1 MADLEK
7 NIKIG
12 VDLSDLQL
20 GVHEAINS
28 IQNFWSSVEAGSSH
42 SAQSFQLMTSAFQSQ
57 SSVIQVGIRDTQRF
71 SETFVQ
77 LRQTSQL
84 ALSTYTQDLANVQK
98 EQESANGSA
107 KRWAES
113 TKVVFGLLAQGAP
126 AFFGKFITETI
137 NAEKQ
142 QAQLA
147 AVLKSTGETAGWSQE
162 RLNGMAASLSKSSV
176 FSTGE
181 ITQAQTRLLDYSNV
195 VGQQFPQAMQAV
207 MDMSSRMGTSVTSS
221 AETIGQALNTPS
233 EGLKA
238 LAQQGVRFT
247 DQQKEMVA
255 QLEAT
260 GQVSAA
266 QAVVLDALQASYGG
280 AAAAARDTLG
290 GALENLKNTLTDLMI
305 GEGGNIDGLRDS
317 VNALSN
323 TLSSAETKQAF
334 EAIIALMAATTT
346 VAVRLVNTLA
356 QLAKGDIAGA
366 WMGGDKLNN
375 PETALIEY
383 ETKLKALKE
392 QLAAHSGSWFKDLYF
407 RDDIAIVN
415 TQIANLERQR
425 EIVMGMINTEQYG
438 DNAPNPAAWNPEPV
452 KIYGGVI
459 AENVE
464 WLRQFGTTA
473 QKAQLEIKDW
483 EKRLGSPLSDEMKAS
498 VLKGYESQGS
508 VASGPSQQDKA
519 IADIRARTQAEEDLI
534 KRLQQR
540 AEGAQETG
548 NADKLVGDLQ
558 AEIADATDRR
568 TKANLEGQLVEAQR
582 YQTAQQGRVELEKQ
596 IQVQDEASKSYLKYI
611 EDVKKSASA
620 VGELANKQEEANA
633 SFGKSKIAVAEK
645 AMENARS
652 EADSKSGVP
661 WKPEVIDNLEKLAS
675 EHERYVKSLKE
686 GAYLEAN
693 SKYAEQLKTAQEEY
707 QLQQYSMSLL
717 GVEESQRQK
726 LLAVRKA
733 ELQLAREIEQIK
745 KNSYDSNGEQNAINE
760 ADLISQAR
768 IAAETKLQTELA
780 RIQDQ
785 YVTQQASKYGDV
797 VRQGFADFLN
807 NGAQGLKNLGKSLKT
822 TVLTSISDALYKAF
836 AQKFVM
842 NIGANITGMIN
853 SGVGWLAGL
862 FGGGAGSGASGGGL
876 TNLLSAGSSGYNLY
890 TGEGLLGQGSRYVAN
905 MVGLGGS
912 APWSAAGIQASGAV
926 TTPVAGGVGAA
937 APGSTAMGTWGTVGT
952 MAAVVMAAAY
962 LGGMFKEEK
971 QVGSGLM
978 GELGGDMYGY
988 QLMRESGSLFGGP
1001 KYRYLAAEKEIEKA
1015 NAQIET
1021 LQGQIAANPDAKE
1034 NGYRERQLQ
1043 QLYSRVEMLKENY
1056 GTAIEGS
1063 KGPIK
1068 VLQDAFKDMRED
1080 TAKKADTLG
1089 LNGDAI
1095 RAMKVALG
1103 LDEIHPDTGGKGL
1116 QLTGLSQEEASAKI
1130 QQALAQA
1137 NEELARSVL
1146 GSWQEQTSEVTR
1158 MVWDNVQVAG
1168 DGDTEQWARVGRQ
1181 VTETVTEQIF
1191 VMSEYVRT
1199 GETAVDALTRM
1210 SSSLVGVNQ
1219 IFELF
1224 GSTLLEGSLSAGD
1237 WASKLV
1243 DAVGSMDALTQ
1254 AASTYYDLY
1263 YSDDEKRS
1271 RATKVANDGMEER
1284 ELDLRVGDV
1293 DAKKKYRALVDK
1305 AIADKDEELLAW
1317 LLQFAD
1323 DFANGVDAVTASLED
1338 GTNALV
1344 AKLQEI
1350 QQIREE
1356 TLSTLGL
1363 SMDGLVDGFIN
1374 EINEGRGAQAGEWL
1388 ADTIAV
1394 GFEQAIY
1401 GQAINTIMSSII
1413 DGVITPVVTAAM
1425 TGSAVS
1431 GLVSGAAID
1440 SMMANARA
1448 AAAALKALLSD
1459 EAFKSM
1465 MDDTIA
1471 LIRDIG
1477 NDVGGVIPKMSTYRP
1492 AVQQVT
1498 KAYESSTS
1506 AAEAAAKA
1514 AEKLRDEW
1522 SKLIDTMSN
1531 EMKRLRGE
1539 LLGATEDK
1547 GAAYYESMF
1556 AIKTAQA
1563 RSGDQDAAAEL
1574 PSIIQALE
1582 ELAKASAMSQADV
1595 LLKQSAWLASLAD
1608 TRNFLAN
1615 KYGVDIGDVKTAE
1628 VGAATAGRVVQA
1640 SGNTALLSALQ
1651 ASSDNPVL
1659 VAEVRALRLALDN
1672 HDANRKAEATVVVPA
1687 VQQLNKTLRMWDA
1700 DGMPATRTQEEN
1712 A

>member
-28 IQNFWSSVEAGSSH
+28 IQGFWSSVEAGSRN
-42 SAQSFQLMTSAFQSQ
+42 SAQSFEMMTSAFQSQ

-77 LRQTSQL
+77 VQQTSQV
-84 ALSTYTQDLANVQK
+84 ALTSYTRDLATVQK
-98 EQESANGSA
+98 EQENANGAA
-107 KRWAES
+107 KRWVES

-142 QAQLA
+142 QAQLSA
-147 AVLKSTGETAGWSQE
+147 MLKSTGEAAGWSQE

-176 FSTGE
+176 FSSGE
-181 ITQAQTRLLDYSNV
+181 ITQAQTQLLTYSNV

-207 MDMSSRMGTSVTSS
+207 VDMSSRMGTSVTSS
-221 AETIGQALNTPS
+221 AETIGQALNSPS

-238 LAQQGVRFT
+238 LADKGVQFT

-260 GQVSAA
+260 GQVGAA
-266 QAVVLDALQASYGG
+266 QAVILDALQTSYGG
-280 AAAAARDTLG
+280 AAVAARDTLG
-290 GALENLKNTLTDLMI
+290 GALEALQNSFATAMT
-305 GEGGNIDGLRDS
+305 GDS
-317 VNALSN
+317 GSLQGMRESIESLNE
-323 TLSSAETKQAF
+323 TLSSEATRAGFQTVIGAIAEVVELAVKG
-334 EAIIALMAATTT
+334 ISALG
-346 VAVRLVNTLA
+346 
-356 QLAKGDIAGA
+356 QLANAASLSRK
-366 WMGGDKLNN
+366 
-375 PETALIEY
+375 ETSHKTASTNLEWNKKKY
-383 ETKLKALKE
+383 EEA
-392 QLAAHSGSWFKDLYF
+392 KDLAEAEPGNK
-407 RDDIAIVN
+407 RW
-415 TQIANLERQR
+415 R
-425 EIVMGMINTEQYG
+425 EE
-438 DNAPNPAAWNPEPV
+438 
-452 KIYGGVI
+452 
-459 AENVE
+459 
-464 WLRQFGTTA
+464 A
-473 QKAQLEIKDW
+473 QKYYDAMRADLANMQRITASMQPPTVELPSVNVQTPKLMPRQVPSAGNPSANNVRRESGGSDQDSAISGI
-483 EKRLGSPLSDEMKAS
+483 RLR
-498 VLKGYESQGS
+498 
-508 VASGPSQQDKA
+508 
-519 IADIRARTQAEEDLI
+519 IAAEEDLI
-534 KRLQQR
+534 DRLKER
-540 AEGAQETG
+540 GT
-548 NADKLVGDLQ
+548 
-558 AEIADATDRR
+558 ATDSRTESDRLVKKLETEISEATDQR
-568 TKANLEGQLVEAQR
+568 TKANLQGQLVEAQR
-582 YQTAQQGRVELEKQ
+582 YQTTQQGRIELEKQ
-596 IQVQDEASKSYLKYI
+596 IQAQEEARKSYLKYI
-611 EDVKKSASA
+611 DDLKKSASA
-620 VGELANKQEEANA
+620 IGDMADKQEAANA
-633 SFGKSKIAVAEK
+633 NFGKSKIAIAEM
-645 AMENARS
+645 AMEKARS
-652 EADSKSGVP
+652 EANNASGVP
-661 WKPEVIDNLEKLAS
+661 WRPEVSEGLAKIA
-675 EHERYVKSLKE
+675 EQHERYVQSLKE
-686 GAYLEAN
+686 GAYIEAS
-693 SKYAEQLKTAQEEY
+693 SKYAEQLKAAKEEY
-707 QLQQYSMSLL
+707 ELQQYSMSLL
-717 GVEESQRQK
+717 GVEETQRQK

-745 KNSYDSNGEQNAINE
+745 KSSYDSNSEKNATKE
-760 ADLISQAR
+760 ADLIAQAR
-768 IAAETKLQTELA
+768 LTAETKLQTELA

-842 NIGANITGMIN
+842 NIGANITGMIT
-853 SGVGWLAGL
+853 SGVGWLSGL
-862 FGGGAGSGASGGGL
+862 FGGSSGLGGSGDGAMSLLSGGL
-876 TNLLSAGSSGYNLY
+876 NAYSLY
-890 TGEGLLGQGSRYVAN
+890 TGEGLLGQTSRYVGSMLGWGSTSTFSAHTINSAN
-905 MVGLGGS
+905 AIGMAGGDPLGFLATSSEAAGAGGS
-912 APWSAAGIQASGAV
+912 
-926 TTPVAGGVGAA
+926 GVGSWFS
-937 APGSTAMGTWGTVGT
+937 GGGW
-952 MAAVVMAAAY
+952 VMSIPIIAAY

-1001 KYRYLAAEKEIEKA
+1001 KYRYLAAEKEIENA

-1021 LQGQIAANPDAKE
+1021 LQGQIAANPEAKE

-1043 QLYSRVEMLKENY
+1043 QLYSRVEMLQENY

-1146 GSWQEQTSEVTR
+1146 GSWQEQTREVTR

-1168 DGDTEQWARVGRQ
+1168 DSDTEQWARVGRQ

-1199 GETAVDALTRM
+1199 GEKAVDALTRM

-1271 RATKVANDGMEER
+1271 RASKVANDGMEER
-1284 ELDLRVGDV
+1284 GLDLRVGDV

-1305 AIADKDEELLAW
+1305 AIADRDEELLAW

-1338 GTNALV
+1338 GTNALA

-1374 EINEGRGAQAGEWL
+1374 EINEGRGAEAGSWL
-1388 ADTIAV
+1388 ANQISA
-1394 GFEQAIY
+1394 GFEQAVY
-1401 GQAINTIMSSII
+1401 EQAINTILSSMI
-1413 DGVITPVVTAAM
+1413 DGMITPMLTAAL
-1425 TGSAVS
+1425 TGANVADA
-1431 GLVSGAAID
+1431 VSGAAID
-1440 SMMANARA
+1440 NMISNANAA
-1448 AAAALKALLSD
+1448 IQALNTLLTST
-1459 EAFKSM
+1459 EFVEGMEKLKVSVKS
-1465 MDDTIA
+1465 
-1471 LIRDIG
+1471 LGNSIG
-1477 NDVGGVIPKMSTYRP
+1477 VSVPKMRSYQGGVSNLG
-1492 AVQQVT
+1492 
-1498 KAYESSTS
+1498 SSYDS
-1506 AAEAAAKA
+1506 SAKA
-1514 AEKLRDEW
+1514 ANSAADAAKKLADQW
-1522 SKLIDTMSN
+1522 SKTIDAMAN
-1531 EMKRLRGE
+1531 EMKRLRGQ
-1539 LLGATEDK
+1539 LLGSGPDQ
-1547 GAAYYESMF
+1547 GAAYYESLF

-1563 RSGDQDAAAEL
+1563 RSGNQDAADEL

-1582 ELAKASAMSQADV
+1582 ALAKASATSQADV

-1608 TRNFLAN
+1608 TRNFLAH

-1651 ASSDNPVL
+1651 ASTDNPVL
-1659 VAEVRALRLALDN
+1659 VAEVRALRLSLDN

-1700 DGMPATRTQEEN
+1700 DGMPATRKQEQN

>member
-28 IQNFWSSVEAGSSH
+28 IQGFWSSVEAGSRN
-42 SAQSFQLMTSAFQSQ
+42 SAQSFEMMTSAFQSQ
-57 SSVIQVGIRDTQRF
+57 SSVIQVGIRDTERF

-77 LRQTSQL
+77 VQQTSQV
-84 ALSTYTQDLANVQK
+84 ALTSYTRDLATVQK
-98 EQESANGSA
+98 EQENANGAA

-142 QAQLA
+142 HAQLSA
-147 AVLKSTGETAGWSQE
+147 MLKSTAEAAGWSQE

-176 FSTGE
+176 FSSGE
-181 ITQAQTRLLDYSNV
+181 ITQAQTQLLTYSNV

-207 MDMSSRMGTSVTSS
+207 VDMSSRMGTSVTSS
-221 AETIGQALNTPS
+221 AETIGQALNSPS

-238 LAQQGVRFT
+238 LADKGVQFT

-260 GQVSAA
+260 GQVGAA
-266 QAVVLDALQASYGG
+266 QAVILDALQTSYGG
-280 AAAAARDTLG
+280 AAVAARDTLG
-290 GALENLKNTLTDLMI
+290 GALEALQNSFATAMT
-305 GEGGNIDGLRDS
+305 GDS
-317 VNALSN
+317 GSLQGMRESIESLNE
-323 TLSSAETKQAF
+323 TLSSEATRAGFQTVIGAIAEVVELAVKG
-334 EAIIALMAATTT
+334 ISALG
-346 VAVRLVNTLA
+346 
-356 QLAKGDIAGA
+356 QLANAASLSRK
-366 WMGGDKLNN
+366 
-375 PETALIEY
+375 ETSHKTASTNLEWNKKKY
-383 ETKLKALKE
+383 EEA
-392 QLAAHSGSWFKDLYF
+392 KDLAEAEPGNK
-407 RDDIAIVN
+407 RW
-415 TQIANLERQR
+415 R
-425 EIVMGMINTEQYG
+425 EE
-438 DNAPNPAAWNPEPV
+438 
-452 KIYGGVI
+452 
-459 AENVE
+459 
-464 WLRQFGTTA
+464 A
-473 QKAQLEIKDW
+473 QKYYDAMRADLANMQRITASMQPPTVELPSVNVQTPKLMPRQVPSAGNPSANNVRRESGGSDQDSAISGI
-483 EKRLGSPLSDEMKAS
+483 RLR
-498 VLKGYESQGS
+498 
-508 VASGPSQQDKA
+508 
-519 IADIRARTQAEEDLI
+519 IAAEEDLI
-534 KRLQQR
+534 DRLKER
-540 AEGAQETG
+540 GT
-548 NADKLVGDLQ
+548 
-558 AEIADATDRR
+558 ATDSRTESDRLIKKLETEISEATDQR
-568 TKANLEGQLVEAQR
+568 TKANLQGQLVEAQR
-582 YQTAQQGRVELEKQ
+582 YQTTQQGRIELEKQ
-596 IQVQDEASKSYLKYI
+596 IQAQEEARKSYLKYI
-611 EDVKKSASA
+611 DDLKKSASA
-620 VGELANKQEEANA
+620 IGDMADKQEAANA
-633 SFGKSKIAVAEK
+633 NFGKSKIAIAEM
-645 AMENARS
+645 AMEKARS
-652 EADSKSGVP
+652 EANNASGVP
-661 WKPEVIDNLEKLAS
+661 WRPEVSEGLAKIA
-675 EHERYVKSLKE
+675 EQHERYVKSLKE
-686 GAYLEAN
+686 GAYIEAS
-693 SKYAEQLKTAQEEY
+693 SKYAEQLKAAKEEY
-707 QLQQYSMSLL
+707 ELQQYSMSLL

-745 KNSYDSNGEQNAINE
+745 KSSYDSNSEKNATKE
-760 ADLISQAR
+760 ADLIAQAR
-768 IAAETKLQTELA
+768 LTAETKLQTELA

-842 NIGANITGMIN
+842 NIGANITGMIT
-853 SGVGWLAGL
+853 SGVGWLSGL
-862 FGGGAGSGASGGGL
+862 FGGSSGLGGSGDGAMSLLSGGS
-876 TNLLSAGSSGYNLY
+876 NAYSLY
-890 TGEGLLGQGSRYVAN
+890 TGEGLLGQTSRYVGSMLGWGSTSTFSAHTINSAN
-905 MVGLGGS
+905 AIGMAGGDPLGFLATSSEAAGAGGS
-912 APWSAAGIQASGAV
+912 
-926 TTPVAGGVGAA
+926 GVGSWFS
-937 APGSTAMGTWGTVGT
+937 GGGW
-952 MAAVVMAAAY
+952 VMSIPIIAAY

-1021 LQGQIAANPDAKE
+1021 LQGQIAANPEAKE

-1043 QLYSRVEMLKENY
+1043 QLYSRVEMLQENY

-1146 GSWQEQTSEVTR
+1146 GSWQEQTREVTR

-1168 DGDTEQWARVGRQ
+1168 DSDTEQWARVGRQ

-1199 GETAVDALTRM
+1199 GEKAVDALTRM

-1271 RATKVANDGMEER
+1271 RASKVANDGMEER
-1284 ELDLRVGDV
+1284 GLDLRVGDV

-1305 AIADKDEELLAW
+1305 AIADRDEELLAW

-1338 GTNALV
+1338 GTNALA

-1374 EINEGRGAQAGEWL
+1374 EINEGRGAEAGSWL
-1388 ADTIAV
+1388 ANQISA
-1394 GFEQAIY
+1394 GFEQAVY
-1401 GQAINTIMSSII
+1401 EQAINTILSSMI
-1413 DGVITPVVTAAM
+1413 DGMITPMLTAAL
-1425 TGSAVS
+1425 TGANVADA
-1431 GLVSGAAID
+1431 VSGAAID
-1440 SMMANARA
+1440 NMISNANAA
-1448 AAAALKALLSD
+1448 IQALNTLLTST
-1459 EAFKSM
+1459 EFVEGMEKLKVTVKS
-1465 MDDTIA
+1465 
-1471 LIRDIG
+1471 LGNSIG
-1477 NDVGGVIPKMSTYRP
+1477 VSVPKMRSYQGGVSNLG
-1492 AVQQVT
+1492 
-1498 KAYESSTS
+1498 SSYDS
-1506 AAEAAAKA
+1506 SAKA
-1514 AEKLRDEW
+1514 ANSAADAAKKLADQW
-1522 SKLIDTMSN
+1522 SKTIDAMAN
-1531 EMKRLRGE
+1531 EMKRLRGQ
-1539 LLGATEDK
+1539 LLGSGPDQ
-1547 GAAYYESMF
+1547 GAAYYESLF

-1563 RSGDQDAAAEL
+1563 RSGNQDAADEL

-1582 ELAKASAMSQADV
+1582 ALAKASATSQADV

-1608 TRNFLAN
+1608 TRNFLAH

-1659 VAEVRALRLALDN
+1659 VAEVRALRLSLDN

-1700 DGMPATRTQEEN
+1700 DGMPATRKQEEN

>member
-28 IQNFWSSVEAGSSH
+28 IQTFWSSVQAGSSN
-42 SAQSFQLMTSAFQSQ
+42 SVQSFEMMTSAFQSQ

-77 LRQTSQL
+77 VQQTSQV
-84 ALSTYTQDLANVQK
+84 ALTSYTRDLATVQK
-98 EQESANGSA
+98 EQENANGAA

-142 QAQLA
+142 QAQLSA
-147 AVLKSTGETAGWSQE
+147 MLKSTGEAAGWSQE

-176 FSTGE
+176 FSTGD
-181 ITQAQTRLLDYSNV
+181 ITQAQTQLLTYSNV

-207 MDMSSRMGTSVTSS
+207 VDMSSRMGTSVTSS
-221 AETIGQALNTPS
+221 AETIGQALNSPS

-238 LAQQGVRFT
+238 LADKGVQFT

-260 GQVSAA
+260 GQVGAA
-266 QAVVLDALQASYGG
+266 QAVVLDALQTSYGG
-280 AAAAARDTLG
+280 AAVAARDTLG
-290 GALENLKNTLTDLMI
+290 GALEALQNSFATAMTGDSGSLQGMR
-305 GEGGNIDGLRDS
+305 EGIESLND
-317 VNALSN
+317 
-323 TLSSAETKQAF
+323 TLSSEATREGFQTVIGAIAGVIEIAIKGISALGQLANAASLSRKESAHKAASANFDWNKKKYEEAKDLAEADPGNKRYVDETKKYYDAMRADHANMQRITASMQPPTI
-334 EAIIALMAATTT
+334 ELPTVKVETPKIAPRRAPS
-346 VAVRLVNTLA
+346 
-356 QLAKGDIAGA
+356 AGSNSA
-366 WMGGDKLNN
+366 GNAPRESVGGDQ
-375 PETALIEY
+375 EHAI
-383 ETKLKALKE
+383 
-392 QLAAHSGSWFKDLYF
+392 SGIKS
-407 RDDIAIVN
+407 RIA
-415 TQIANLERQR
+415 
-425 EIVMGMINTEQYG
+425 
-438 DNAPNPAAWNPEPV
+438 
-452 KIYGGVI
+452 
-459 AENVE
+459 
-464 WLRQFGTTA
+464 
-473 QKAQLEIKDW
+473 
-483 EKRLGSPLSDEMKAS
+483 
-498 VLKGYESQGS
+498 
-508 VASGPSQQDKA
+508 
-519 IADIRARTQAEEDLI
+519 AEEDLI
-534 KRLQQR
+534 DRLKER
-540 AEGAQETG
+540 GAAAASMSESDQLVM
-548 NADKLVGDLQ
+548 KLQ
-558 AEIADATDRR
+558 KEIARTTDTS
-568 TKANLEGQLVEAQR
+568 TKANLQGQLVEAQR
-582 YQTAQQGRVELEKQ
+582 YQVIQQVRGELEKQ
-596 IQVQDEASKSYLKYI
+596 IQTQDEASKSYLKYI
-611 EDVKKSASA
+611 DDLKKAASA
-620 VGELANKQEEANA
+620 IGDMADKQEAANA
-633 SFGKSKIAVAEK
+633 NFGKSKIAIAEM
-645 AMENARS
+645 AMEKARS
-652 EADSKSGVP
+652 EANNASGVP
-661 WKPEVIDNLEKLAS
+661 WRPEVSEGLAKVA
-675 EHERYVKSLKE
+675 EQHERYVKSLKE
-686 GAYLEAN
+686 GAYIEAS
-693 SKYAEQLKTAQEEY
+693 SKYAEQLKAAKEEY
-707 QLQQYSMSLL
+707 ELQQYSMSLL

-745 KNSYDSNGEQNAINE
+745 KGSYDSNSEKNATKE
-760 ADLISQAR
+760 ADLIAQAR
-768 IAAETKLQTELA
+768 LTAETKLQTELA

-785 YVTQQASKYGDV
+785 YVTQQASKYGDA
-797 VRQGFADFLN
+797 VRQGFADFLH

-842 NIGANITGMIN
+842 NIGANITGMIT
-853 SGVGWLAGL
+853 SGVGWLSGI
-862 FGGGAGSGASGGGL
+862 FGGGGGSGATGSGL
-876 TNLLSAGSSGYNLY
+876 MNLFSAGSTGYNLY
-890 TGEGLLGQGSRYVAN
+890 SGQGLAGMASRYVGNVFGWGASTTSGGVISGIAPAE
-905 MVGLGGS
+905 VGVGGAS
-912 APWSAAGIQASGAV
+912 AGPGAASGA
-926 TTPVAGGVGAA
+926 GWAA
-937 APGSTAMGTWGTVGT
+937 A
-952 MAAVVMAAAY
+952 AVIAAAY

-1021 LQGQIAANPDAKE
+1021 LQSQIAANPEAKE

-1191 VMSEYVRT
+1191 VMGEYVRT
-1199 GETAVDALTRM
+1199 GEKAVDALTRM

-1284 ELDLRVGDV
+1284 GLDLRVGDV

-1305 AIADKDEELLAW
+1305 AIADRDEELLAW

-1514 AEKLRDEW
+1514 AEKLMDEW

-1582 ELAKASAMSQADV
+1582 ELAKASATSQADV

-1615 KYGVDIGDVKTAE
+1615 KYGVDIDDVKTAE
-1628 VGAATAGRVVQA
+1628 AGAATAGRVVQA

-1651 ASSDNPVL
+1651 GSSDNPVL
-1659 VAEVRALRLALDN
+1659 VAEVRALRLSLDN

-1700 DGMPATRTQEEN
+1700 DGMPATRKKEEN

>member
-28 IQNFWSSVEAGSSH
+28 IQTFWSSVQTGSSN
-42 SAQSFQLMTSAFQSQ
+42 SVQSFQQMTSAFQSQ

-77 LRQTSQL
+77 VQQTSQV
-84 ALSTYTQDLANVQK
+84 ALTSYTRDLATVQK
-98 EQESANGSA
+98 EQENANGAA

-142 QAQLA
+142 QAQLSA
-147 AVLKSTGETAGWSQE
+147 MLKSTGEAAGWSQE

-176 FSTGE
+176 FSSGE
-181 ITQAQTRLLDYSNV
+181 ITQAQTQLLTYSNV

-207 MDMSSRMGTSVTSS
+207 VDMSSRMGTSVTSS
-221 AETIGQALNTPS
+221 AETIGQALNSPS

-238 LAQQGVRFT
+238 LADKGVQFT

-260 GQVSAA
+260 GQVGAA
-266 QAVVLDALQASYGG
+266 QAVILDALQTSYGG
-280 AAAAARDTLG
+280 AAVAARDTLG
-290 GALENLKNTLTDLMI
+290 GALEALQNSFATAMT
-305 GEGGNIDGLRDS
+305 GDS
-317 VNALSN
+317 GSLQGMRESIESLNE
-323 TLSSAETKQAF
+323 TLSSEATRAGFQTVIGAIAEVVELAVKG
-334 EAIIALMAATTT
+334 ISALG
-346 VAVRLVNTLA
+346 
-356 QLAKGDIAGA
+356 QLANAASLSRK
-366 WMGGDKLNN
+366 
-375 PETALIEY
+375 ETSRKTASTNLEWNKKKY
-383 ETKLKALKE
+383 EEA
-392 QLAAHSGSWFKDLYF
+392 KDLAEAEPGNK
-407 RDDIAIVN
+407 RW
-415 TQIANLERQR
+415 R
-425 EIVMGMINTEQYG
+425 EE
-438 DNAPNPAAWNPEPV
+438 
-452 KIYGGVI
+452 
-459 AENVE
+459 
-464 WLRQFGTTA
+464 A
-473 QKAQLEIKDW
+473 QKYYDAMRADLANMQRITASMQPPTVELPSVNVQTPKLMPRQVPSAGNPSANNVRRESGGSDQDSAISGI
-483 EKRLGSPLSDEMKAS
+483 RLR
-498 VLKGYESQGS
+498 
-508 VASGPSQQDKA
+508 
-519 IADIRARTQAEEDLI
+519 IAAEEDLI
-534 KRLQQR
+534 DRLKER
-540 AEGAQETG
+540 GT
-548 NADKLVGDLQ
+548 
-558 AEIADATDRR
+558 ATDSRTESDRLVKKLETEISEATDQR
-568 TKANLEGQLVEAQR
+568 TKANLQGQLVEAQR
-582 YQTAQQGRVELEKQ
+582 YQTTQQGRIELEKQ
-596 IQVQDEASKSYLKYI
+596 IQAQEEARKSYLKYI
-611 EDVKKSASA
+611 DDLKKSASA
-620 VGELANKQEEANA
+620 IGDMADKQEAANA
-633 SFGKSKIAVAEK
+633 NFGKSKIAIAEM
-645 AMENARS
+645 AMEKARS
-652 EADSKSGVP
+652 EANNASGVP
-661 WKPEVIDNLEKLAS
+661 WRPEVSEGLAKIA
-675 EHERYVKSLKE
+675 EQHERYVKSLKE
-686 GAYLEAN
+686 GAYIEAS
-693 SKYAEQLKTAQEEY
+693 SKYAEQLKAAKEEY
-707 QLQQYSMSLL
+707 ELQQYSMSLL

-745 KNSYDSNGEQNAINE
+745 KSSYDSNSEKNATKE
-760 ADLISQAR
+760 ADLIAQAR
-768 IAAETKLQTELA
+768 LTAETKLQTELA

-842 NIGANITGMIN
+842 NIGANITGMIT
-853 SGVGWLAGL
+853 SGVGWLSGL
-862 FGGGAGSGASGGGL
+862 FGGSSGLGGSGDGAMSLLSGGS
-876 TNLLSAGSSGYNLY
+876 NAYSLY
-890 TGEGLLGQGSRYVAN
+890 TGEGLLGQTSRYVGSMLGWGSTSTFSAHTINSAN
-905 MVGLGGS
+905 AIGMAGGDPLGFLATSSEAAGAGGS
-912 APWSAAGIQASGAV
+912 
-926 TTPVAGGVGAA
+926 GVGSWFS
-937 APGSTAMGTWGTVGT
+937 GGGW
-952 MAAVVMAAAY
+952 VMSIPIIAAY

-1021 LQGQIAANPDAKE
+1021 LQGQIAANPEAKE

-1043 QLYSRVEMLKENY
+1043 QLYSRVEMLQENY

-1146 GSWQEQTSEVTR
+1146 GSWQEQTREVTR

-1168 DGDTEQWARVGRQ
+1168 DSDTEQWARVGRQ

-1199 GETAVDALTRM
+1199 GEKAVDALTRM

-1271 RATKVANDGMEER
+1271 RASKVANEGMEER
-1284 ELDLRVGDV
+1284 GLDLRVGDV

-1305 AIADKDEELLAW
+1305 AIADRDEELLAW

-1323 DFANGVDAVTASLED
+1323 DFANGVDAVAASLED
-1338 GTNALV
+1338 GTNALA

-1374 EINEGRGAQAGEWL
+1374 EINEGRGAEAGSWL
-1388 ADTIAV
+1388 ANQISA
-1394 GFEQAIY
+1394 GFEQAVY
-1401 GQAINTIMSSII
+1401 EQAINTILSSMI
-1413 DGVITPVVTAAM
+1413 DGMITPMLTAAL
-1425 TGSAVS
+1425 TGANMADA
-1431 GLVSGAAID
+1431 VSGAAID
-1440 SMMANARA
+1440 NMISNANAA
-1448 AAAALKALLSD
+1448 IQALNTLLTST
-1459 EAFKSM
+1459 EFVEGMEKLKVSVKS
-1465 MDDTIA
+1465 
-1471 LIRDIG
+1471 LGNSIG
-1477 NDVGGVIPKMSTYRP
+1477 VSVPKMRSYQGGVSNLG
-1492 AVQQVT
+1492 
-1498 KAYESSTS
+1498 SSYDS
-1506 AAEAAAKA
+1506 SAKA
-1514 AEKLRDEW
+1514 ANSAADAAKKLADQW
-1522 SKLIDTMSN
+1522 SKTIDAMAN
-1531 EMKRLRGE
+1531 EMKRLRGQ
-1539 LLGATEDK
+1539 LLGSGPDQ
-1547 GAAYYESMF
+1547 GAAYYESLF

-1563 RSGDQDAAAEL
+1563 RSGNQDAADEL

-1582 ELAKASAMSQADV
+1582 ALAKASATSQADV

-1608 TRNFLAN
+1608 TRNFLAH

-1659 VAEVRALRLALDN
+1659 VAEVRALRLSLDN

-1700 DGMPATRTQEEN
+1700 DGMPATRKQEEN

>member
-28 IQNFWSSVEAGSSH
+28 IQGFWSSVETGSRN
-42 SAQSFQLMTSAFQSQ
+42 SAQSFEMMTSAFQSQ

-77 LRQTSQL
+77 VQQTSQV
-84 ALSTYTQDLANVQK
+84 ALTSYTRDLATVQK
-98 EQESANGSA
+98 EQENANGAA

-142 QAQLA
+142 QAQLSA
-147 AVLKSTGETAGWSQE
+147 MLKSTGEAAGWSQE

-176 FSTGE
+176 FSSGE
-181 ITQAQTRLLDYSNV
+181 ITQAQTQLLTYSNV

-207 MDMSSRMGTSVTSS
+207 VDMSSRMGTSVTSS
-221 AETIGQALNTPS
+221 AETIGQALNSPS

-238 LAQQGVRFT
+238 LADKGVQFT

-260 GQVSAA
+260 GQVGAA
-266 QAVVLDALQASYGG
+266 QAVILDALQTSYGG
-280 AAAAARDTLG
+280 AAVAARDTLG
-290 GALENLKNTLTDLMI
+290 GALEALQNSFATAMT
-305 GEGGNIDGLRDS
+305 GDS
-317 VNALSN
+317 GSLQGMRESIESLNE
-323 TLSSAETKQAF
+323 TLSSEATRAGFQTVIGAIAEVVELAVKG
-334 EAIIALMAATTT
+334 ISALG
-346 VAVRLVNTLA
+346 
-356 QLAKGDIAGA
+356 QLANAASLSRK
-366 WMGGDKLNN
+366 
-375 PETALIEY
+375 ETSHKTASTNLEWNKKKY
-383 ETKLKALKE
+383 EEA
-392 QLAAHSGSWFKDLYF
+392 KDLAEAEPGNK
-407 RDDIAIVN
+407 RW
-415 TQIANLERQR
+415 R
-425 EIVMGMINTEQYG
+425 EE
-438 DNAPNPAAWNPEPV
+438 
-452 KIYGGVI
+452 
-459 AENVE
+459 
-464 WLRQFGTTA
+464 A
-473 QKAQLEIKDW
+473 QKYYDAMRADLANMQRITASMQPPTVELPSVNVQTPKLMPRQVPSAGNPSANNVRRESGGSDQDSAISGI
-483 EKRLGSPLSDEMKAS
+483 RLR
-498 VLKGYESQGS
+498 
-508 VASGPSQQDKA
+508 
-519 IADIRARTQAEEDLI
+519 IAAEEDLI
-534 KRLQQR
+534 DRLKER
-540 AEGAQETG
+540 GT
-548 NADKLVGDLQ
+548 
-558 AEIADATDRR
+558 ATDSRTESDRLVKKLETEISEATDQR
-568 TKANLEGQLVEAQR
+568 TKANLQGQLVEAQR
-582 YQTAQQGRVELEKQ
+582 YQTTQQGRIELEKQ
-596 IQVQDEASKSYLKYI
+596 IQAQEEARKSYLKYI
-611 EDVKKSASA
+611 DDLKKSASA
-620 VGELANKQEEANA
+620 IGDMADKQEAANA
-633 SFGKSKIAVAEK
+633 NFGKSKIAIAEM
-645 AMENARS
+645 AMEKARS
-652 EADSKSGVP
+652 EANNASGVP
-661 WKPEVIDNLEKLAS
+661 WRPEVSEGLAKIA
-675 EHERYVKSLKE
+675 EQHERYVQSLKE
-686 GAYLEAN
+686 GAYIEAS
-693 SKYAEQLKTAQEEY
+693 SKYAEQLKAAKEEY
-707 QLQQYSMSLL
+707 ELQQYSMSLL

-745 KNSYDSNGEQNAINE
+745 KSSYVSNSEKNATKE
-760 ADLISQAR
+760 ADLIAQAR
-768 IAAETKLQTELA
+768 LTAETKLQTELA

-842 NIGANITGMIN
+842 NIGANITGMIT
-853 SGVGWLAGL
+853 SGVGWLSGL
-862 FGGGAGSGASGGGL
+862 FGGSSGLGGSGDGAMSLLSGGS
-876 TNLLSAGSSGYNLY
+876 NAYSLY
-890 TGEGLLGQGSRYVAN
+890 TGEGLLGQTSRYVGSMLGWGSTSTFSAHTINSAN
-905 MVGLGGS
+905 AIGMAGGDPLGFLATSSEAAGAGGS
-912 APWSAAGIQASGAV
+912 
-926 TTPVAGGVGAA
+926 GVGSWFS
-937 APGSTAMGTWGTVGT
+937 GGGW
-952 MAAVVMAAAY
+952 VMSIPIIAAY

-1021 LQGQIAANPDAKE
+1021 LQGQIAANPEAKE

-1043 QLYSRVEMLKENY
+1043 QLYSRVEMLQENY

-1146 GSWQEQTSEVTR
+1146 GSWQEQTREVTR

-1168 DGDTEQWARVGRQ
+1168 DSDTEQWARVGRQ

-1199 GETAVDALTRM
+1199 GEKAVDALTRM

-1271 RATKVANDGMEER
+1271 RASKVANDGMEER
-1284 ELDLRVGDV
+1284 GLDLRVGDV

-1305 AIADKDEELLAW
+1305 AIADRDEELLAW

-1323 DFANGVDAVTASLED
+1323 EFANGVDAVTASLED
-1338 GTNALV
+1338 GTNALA

-1374 EINEGRGAQAGEWL
+1374 EINEGRGAEAGSWL
-1388 ADTIAV
+1388 ANQISA
-1394 GFEQAIY
+1394 GFEQAVY
-1401 GQAINTIMSSII
+1401 EQAINTILSSMI
-1413 DGVITPVVTAAM
+1413 DGMITPMLTAAL
-1425 TGSAVS
+1425 TGANVADA
-1431 GLVSGAAID
+1431 VSGAAID
-1440 SMMANARA
+1440 NMISNANAA
-1448 AAAALKALLSD
+1448 IQALNTLLTST
-1459 EAFKSM
+1459 EFVEGMEKLKVTVKS
-1465 MDDTIA
+1465 
-1471 LIRDIG
+1471 LGNSIG
-1477 NDVGGVIPKMSTYRP
+1477 VSVPKMRSYQGGVSNLG
-1492 AVQQVT
+1492 
-1498 KAYESSTS
+1498 SSYDS
-1506 AAEAAAKA
+1506 SAKA
-1514 AEKLRDEW
+1514 ANSAADAAKKLADQW
-1522 SKLIDTMSN
+1522 SKTIDAMAN
-1531 EMKRLRGE
+1531 EMKRLRGQ
-1539 LLGATEDK
+1539 LLGSGPDQ
-1547 GAAYYESMF
+1547 GAAYYESLF

-1563 RSGDQDAAAEL
+1563 RSGNQDAADEL

-1582 ELAKASAMSQADV
+1582 ALAKASATSQADV

-1608 TRNFLAN
+1608 TRNFLAH

-1659 VAEVRALRLALDN
+1659 VAEVRALRLSLDN

-1700 DGMPATRTQEEN
+1700 DGMPATRKQEEN

>member
-12 VDLSDLQL
+12 VDLSDLQV

-28 IQNFWSSVEAGSSH
+28 IQGFWSSVEAGSRN
-42 SAQSFQLMTSAFQSQ
+42 SAQSFELMTSAFQSQ
-57 SSVIQVGIRDTQRF
+57 SSVIQVGIRDNQRF

-77 LRQTSQL
+77 VQQTSQV
-84 ALSTYTQDLANVQK
+84 ALSTYSRDLATVQQ
-98 EQESANGSA
+98 EQESANASA
-107 KRWAES
+107 KRWTES

-142 QAQLA
+142 QAQLS
-147 AVLKSTGETAGWSQE
+147 AVLKSTGEAAGWSQE
-162 RLNGMAASLSKSSV
+162 RLNGMATSLSKSSV
-176 FSTGE
+176 FSTGD
-181 ITQAQTRLLDYSNV
+181 ITQAQTQLLNYSNV

-207 MDMSSRMGTSVTSS
+207 VDMSSRMGTSVTSS
-221 AETIGQALNTPS
+221 AETIGQALNSPS

-238 LAQQGVRFT
+238 LADKGVQFT

-260 GQVSAA
+260 GQVGAA
-266 QAVVLDALQASYGG
+266 QAVILDALQTSYGG
-280 AAAAARDTLG
+280 AAVAARDTLG
-290 GALENLKNTLTDLMI
+290 GALEALQHSFATAMTGDSGSLQGMR
-305 GEGGNIDGLRDS
+305 EGIESLND
-317 VNALSN
+317 
-323 TLSSAETKQAF
+323 TLSS
-334 EAIIALMAATTT
+334 EATREGFQTVIGAIAGVIEIAIKGISALG
-346 VAVRLVNTLA
+346 
-356 QLAKGDIAGA
+356 QLANAASLSRKETAHKTASANFDWNKKNYEEAKDLAEAEPGNKRYAAEAQKYYDAMRADHANMQRITASMQPPTIELPTVKVETPKITPRRAPSAGSNSA
-366 WMGGDKLNN
+366 GNAPRESNGGDQ
-375 PETALIEY
+375 EHAI
-383 ETKLKALKE
+383 
-392 QLAAHSGSWFKDLYF
+392 SGIKS
-407 RDDIAIVN
+407 RIA
-415 TQIANLERQR
+415 
-425 EIVMGMINTEQYG
+425 
-438 DNAPNPAAWNPEPV
+438 
-452 KIYGGVI
+452 
-459 AENVE
+459 
-464 WLRQFGTTA
+464 
-473 QKAQLEIKDW
+473 
-483 EKRLGSPLSDEMKAS
+483 
-498 VLKGYESQGS
+498 
-508 VASGPSQQDKA
+508 
-519 IADIRARTQAEEDLI
+519 AEEDLI
-534 KRLQQR
+534 DRLKER
-540 AEGAQETG
+540 AAAAASMSESDQLVM
-548 NADKLVGDLQ
+548 KLQ
-558 AEIADATDRR
+558 KEIARTTDAS
-568 TKANLEGQLVEAQR
+568 TKANLQGQLVEAQR
-582 YQTAQQGRVELEKQ
+582 YQVIQQVRGELEKQ
-596 IQVQDEASKSYLKYI
+596 IQTQDEASKSYLKYI
-611 EDVKKSASA
+611 DDLKKSASA
-620 VGELANKQEEANA
+620 IGDMADKQDVANA
-633 SFGKSKIAVAEK
+633 NFGKSKIAIAEM
-645 AMENARS
+645 AMEKARS
-652 EADSKSGVP
+652 EANNASGVP
-661 WKPEVIDNLEKLAS
+661 WRPEVSEGLAKVA
-675 EHERYVKSLKE
+675 EQHERYVQSLKE
-686 GAYLEAN
+686 GAYIEAS
-693 SKYAEQLKTAQEEY
+693 SKYAEQLKAAKEEY
-707 QLQQYSMSLL
+707 ELQQYSMSLL

-745 KNSYDSNGEQNAINE
+745 KSSYDSNSEKNAIKE
-760 ADLISQAR
+760 ADLIAQAR
-768 IAAETKLQTELA
+768 LTAETKLQTELA

-785 YVTQQASKYGDV
+785 YVTQQASKYADV

-822 TVLTSISDALYKAF
+822 TVLTSISDALFKAF

-842 NIGANITGMIN
+842 NIGANITGIIT

-862 FGGGAGSGASGGGL
+862 FGGGSGLGGSGDGAMSLLSGGS
-876 TNLLSAGSSGYNLY
+876 NAYSLY
-890 TGEGLLGQGSRYVAN
+890 TGEGLLGQTSRYVGSMLGWGNTATFSAHTLNSAN
-905 MVGLGGS
+905 AIGMAGGDSLGFLATSSEAAGAGGS
-912 APWSAAGIQASGAV
+912 GMGSWFSG
-926 TTPVAGGVGAA
+926 GG
-937 APGSTAMGTWGTVGT
+937 W
-952 MAAVVMAAAY
+952 VMSIPIIAAY

-1021 LQGQIAANPDAKE
+1021 LQGQIAANPEAKE

-1323 DFANGVDAVTASLED
+1323 DFANGVDAVNASLEE
-1338 GTNALV
+1338 GSN
-1344 AKLQEI
+1344 KLQHA
-1350 QQIREE
+1350 RET

-1374 EINEGRGAQAGEWL
+1374 EINEGRGAEAGSWL
-1388 ADTIAV
+1388 ANQISA
-1394 GFEQAIY
+1394 GFEQAVY
-1401 GQAINTIMSSII
+1401 EQAVNTILASMI
-1413 DGVITPVVTAAM
+1413 DGMITPMLTAAL
-1425 TGSAVS
+1425 TGANVADA
-1431 GLVSGAAID
+1431 VSGAAID
-1440 SMMANARA
+1440 NMISNANA
-1448 AAAALKALLSD
+1448 ALQALNTLLTST
-1459 EAFKSM
+1459 EFVEGMEKIKVTVKS
-1465 MDDTIA
+1465 
-1471 LIRDIG
+1471 LGNSIG
-1477 NDVGGVIPKMSTYRP
+1477 VSIPKMRSYQGGVSSLGSSYDSS
-1492 AVQQVT
+1492 A
-1498 KAYESSTS
+1498 KAANS
-1506 AAEAAAKA
+1506 AAEAAKKL
-1514 AEKLRDEW
+1514 AEQW
-1522 SKLIDTMSN
+1522 SKTIDAMSN
-1531 EMKRLRGE
+1531 EMKRLRGQ
-1539 LLGATEDK
+1539 LLGSGPDQ
-1547 GAAYYESMF
+1547 GAAYYESLF

-1563 RSGDQDAAAEL
+1563 RSGNQDAADEL

-1582 ELAKASAMSQADV
+1582 ELAKASATSQADV

>member
-1 MADLEK
+1 M
-7 NIKIG
+7 
-12 VDLSDLQL
+12 
-20 GVHEAINS
+20 
-28 IQNFWSSVEAGSSH
+28 
-42 SAQSFQLMTSAFQSQ
+42 MTSAFQSQ

-77 LRQTSQL
+77 VQQTSQV
-84 ALSTYTQDLANVQK
+84 ALTSYTRDLATVQK
-98 EQESANGSA
+98 EQENANGAA

-142 QAQLA
+142 QAQLSA
-147 AVLKSTGETAGWSQE
+147 MLKSTGEAAGWSQE

-176 FSTGE
+176 FSSGE
-181 ITQAQTRLLDYSNV
+181 ITQAQTQLLTYSNV

-207 MDMSSRMGTSVTSS
+207 VDMSSRMGTSVTSS
-221 AETIGQALNTPS
+221 AETIGQALNSPS

-238 LAQQGVRFT
+238 LADKGVQFT

-260 GQVSAA
+260 GQVGAA
-266 QAVVLDALQASYGG
+266 QAVILDALQTSYGG
-280 AAAAARDTLG
+280 AAVAARDTLG
-290 GALENLKNTLTDLMI
+290 GALEALQNSFATAMT
-305 GEGGNIDGLRDS
+305 GDS
-317 VNALSN
+317 GSLQGMRESIESLNE
-323 TLSSAETKQAF
+323 TLSSEATRAGFQTVIGAIAEVVELAVKG
-334 EAIIALMAATTT
+334 ISALG
-346 VAVRLVNTLA
+346 
-356 QLAKGDIAGA
+356 QLANAASLSRK
-366 WMGGDKLNN
+366 
-375 PETALIEY
+375 ETSHKTASTNLEWNKKKY
-383 ETKLKALKE
+383 EEA
-392 QLAAHSGSWFKDLYF
+392 KDLAEAEPGNK
-407 RDDIAIVN
+407 RW
-415 TQIANLERQR
+415 R
-425 EIVMGMINTEQYG
+425 E
-438 DNAPNPAAWNPEPV
+438 
-452 KIYGGVI
+452 K
-459 AENVE
+459 
-464 WLRQFGTTA
+464 A
-473 QKAQLEIKDW
+473 QKYYDAMRADLANMQRITASMQPPVVELPSVNVQTPKLMPRQVPSAGNPSANNVRRESGGSDQDSAISGI
-483 EKRLGSPLSDEMKAS
+483 RLR
-498 VLKGYESQGS
+498 
-508 VASGPSQQDKA
+508 
-519 IADIRARTQAEEDLI
+519 IAAEEDLI
-534 KRLQQR
+534 DRLKER
-540 AEGAQETG
+540 GT
-548 NADKLVGDLQ
+548 
-558 AEIADATDRR
+558 ATDSRTESDRLVKKLETEISEATDQR
-568 TKANLEGQLVEAQR
+568 TKANLQGQLVEAQR
-582 YQTAQQGRVELEKQ
+582 YQTTQQGRIELEKQ
-596 IQVQDEASKSYLKYI
+596 IQAQEEARKSYLKYI
-611 EDVKKSASA
+611 DDLKKSASA
-620 VGELANKQEEANA
+620 IGDMADKQEAANA
-633 SFGKSKIAVAEK
+633 NFGKSKIAIAEM
-645 AMENARS
+645 AMEKSRS
-652 EADSKSGVP
+652 EANNASGVP
-661 WKPEVIDNLEKLAS
+661 WRPEVSEGLAKIA
-675 EHERYVKSLKE
+675 EQHERYVQSLKE
-686 GAYLEAN
+686 GAYIEAS
-693 SKYAEQLKTAQEEY
+693 SKYAEQLKAAKEEY
-707 QLQQYSMSLL
+707 ELQQYSMSLL

-745 KNSYDSNGEQNAINE
+745 KSSYDSNSEKNATKE
-760 ADLISQAR
+760 ADLIAQAR
-768 IAAETKLQTELA
+768 LTAETKLQTELA

-842 NIGANITGMIN
+842 NIGANITGLIT
-853 SGVGWLAGL
+853 SGVGWLSGL
-862 FGGGAGSGASGGGL
+862 FGGGGGSGATGGGL
-876 TNLLSAGSSGYNLY
+876 MNMLSAGSSGYSLY
-890 TGEGLLGQGSRYVAN
+890 TGEGLLGQGARYVGN

-912 APWSAAGIQASGAV
+912 APWSAVGAQASGA
-926 TTPVAGGVGAA
+926 TTYAVGGSLGAA
-937 APGSTAMGTWGTVGT
+937 APGSTTMGPWGTAGT

-1021 LQGQIAANPDAKE
+1021 LQGQIAANPEAKE

-1043 QLYSRVEMLKENY
+1043 QLYSRVEMLQENY

-1116 QLTGLSQEEASAKI
+1116 QLTGLSQDEASAKI

-1146 GSWQEQTSEVTR
+1146 GSWQEQTREVTR

-1168 DGDTEQWARVGRQ
+1168 DSDTEQWARVGRQ

-1199 GETAVDALTRM
+1199 GEKAVDALTRM

-1271 RATKVANDGMEER
+1271 RASKVANDGMEER
-1284 ELDLRVGDV
+1284 GLDLRVGDV

-1305 AIADKDEELLAW
+1305 AIADRDEELLAW

-1338 GTNALV
+1338 GTNALA

-1374 EINEGRGAQAGEWL
+1374 EINEGRGAEAGSWL
-1388 ADTIAV
+1388 ANQISA
-1394 GFEQAIY
+1394 GFEQAVY
-1401 GQAINTIMSSII
+1401 EQAINTILSSMI
-1413 DGVITPVVTAAM
+1413 DGMITPMLTAAL
-1425 TGSAVS
+1425 TGANVADA
-1431 GLVSGAAID
+1431 VSGAAID
-1440 SMMANARA
+1440 NMISNANAA
-1448 AAAALKALLSD
+1448 IQALNTLLTST
-1459 EAFKSM
+1459 EFVEGMEKLKVSVKS
-1465 MDDTIA
+1465 
-1471 LIRDIG
+1471 LGNSIG
-1477 NDVGGVIPKMSTYRP
+1477 VSVPKMRSYQGGVSNLG
-1492 AVQQVT
+1492 
-1498 KAYESSTS
+1498 SSYDS
-1506 AAEAAAKA
+1506 SAKA
-1514 AEKLRDEW
+1514 ANSAADAAKKLADQW
-1522 SKLIDTMSN
+1522 SKTIDAMAN
-1531 EMKRLRGE
+1531 EMKRLRGQ
-1539 LLGATEDK
+1539 LLGSGPDQ
-1547 GAAYYESMF
+1547 GAAYYESLF

-1563 RSGDQDAAAEL
+1563 RSGNQDAADEL

-1582 ELAKASAMSQADV
+1582 ALAKASATSQADV

-1608 TRNFLAN
+1608 TRNFLAH

-1659 VAEVRALRLALDN
+1659 VAEVRALRLSLDN

-1700 DGMPATRTQEEN
+1700 DGMPATRKQEEN

>member
-12 VDLSDLQL
+12 VDLSDLQV

-28 IQNFWSSVEAGSSH
+28 IQGFWSSVEAGSRN
-42 SAQSFQLMTSAFQSQ
+42 SAQSFELMTSAFQSQ

-77 LRQTSQL
+77 VQQTSQV
-84 ALSTYTQDLANVQK
+84 ALSSYSRDLATVQQ
-98 EQESANGSA
+98 EQESANASA
-107 KRWAES
+107 KRWTES

-142 QAQLA
+142 QAQLS
-147 AVLKSTGETAGWSQE
+147 AVLKSTGEAAGWSQE

-176 FSTGE
+176 FSTGD
-181 ITQAQTRLLDYSNV
+181 ITQAQTQLLNYSNV

-207 MDMSSRMGTSVTSS
+207 VDMSSRMGTSVTSS
-221 AETIGQALNTPS
+221 AETIGHALNSPS

-238 LAQQGVRFT
+238 LADKGVQFT

-260 GQVSAA
+260 GQVGAA
-266 QAVVLDALQASYGG
+266 QAVILDALQTSYGG
-280 AAAAARDTLG
+280 AAVAARDTLG
-290 GALENLKNTLTDLMI
+290 GALEALQHSFATAMTGDSGSLQGMR
-305 GEGGNIDGLRDS
+305 EGIESLND
-317 VNALSN
+317 
-323 TLSSAETKQAF
+323 TLSS
-334 EAIIALMAATTT
+334 EATREGFQTVIGAIAGVIEIAIKGISALG
-346 VAVRLVNTLA
+346 
-356 QLAKGDIAGA
+356 QLANAASLSRKETAHKTASANFDWNKKNYEEAKDLAEAEPGNKRYAAEAQKYYDAMRADHANMQRITASMQPPTIELPTVKVETPKITPRRAPSAGSNSA
-366 WMGGDKLNN
+366 GNAPRESNGGDQ
-375 PETALIEY
+375 EHAI
-383 ETKLKALKE
+383 
-392 QLAAHSGSWFKDLYF
+392 SGIKS
-407 RDDIAIVN
+407 RIA
-415 TQIANLERQR
+415 
-425 EIVMGMINTEQYG
+425 
-438 DNAPNPAAWNPEPV
+438 
-452 KIYGGVI
+452 
-459 AENVE
+459 
-464 WLRQFGTTA
+464 
-473 QKAQLEIKDW
+473 
-483 EKRLGSPLSDEMKAS
+483 
-498 VLKGYESQGS
+498 
-508 VASGPSQQDKA
+508 
-519 IADIRARTQAEEDLI
+519 AEEDLI
-534 KRLQQR
+534 DRLKER
-540 AEGAQETG
+540 GAAAASMSESDQLVM
-548 NADKLVGDLQ
+548 KLQ
-558 AEIADATDRR
+558 KEIARTTDAS
-568 TKANLEGQLVEAQR
+568 TKANLQGQLVEAQR
-582 YQTAQQGRVELEKQ
+582 YQVIQQVRGELEKQ
-596 IQVQDEASKSYLKYI
+596 IQTQDEVSKSYLKYI
-611 EDVKKSASA
+611 DDLKKSASA
-620 VGELANKQEEANA
+620 IGDMADKQDVANA
-633 SFGKSKIAVAEK
+633 NFGKSKIAVAEM
-645 AMENARS
+645 AMDKARS
-652 EADSKSGVP
+652 EANNASGVP
-661 WKPEVIDNLEKLAS
+661 WRPEVSEGLAKVA
-675 EHERYVKSLKE
+675 EQHERYVQSLKE
-686 GAYLEAN
+686 GAYIEAS
-693 SKYAEQLKTAQEEY
+693 SKYAEQLKAAKEEY
-707 QLQQYSMSLL
+707 ELQQYSMSLL

-745 KNSYDSNGEQNAINE
+745 KSSYDSNSEKNAIKE
-760 ADLISQAR
+760 ADLIAQAR
-768 IAAETKLQTELA
+768 LTAETKLQTELA

-785 YVTQQASKYGDV
+785 YVTQQASKYADV

-822 TVLTSISDALYKAF
+822 TVLTSISDALFKAF

-842 NIGANITGMIN
+842 NIGANITGIIT

-862 FGGGAGSGASGGGL
+862 FGGGSGLGGSGDGAMSLLSGGS
-876 TNLLSAGSSGYNLY
+876 NAYSLY
-890 TGEGLLGQGSRYVAN
+890 TGEGLLGQTSRYVGSMLGWGNTATFSAHTLNSAN
-905 MVGLGGS
+905 AIGMAGGDSLGFLATSSEAAGAGGS
-912 APWSAAGIQASGAV
+912 GMGSWFSG
-926 TTPVAGGVGAA
+926 GG
-937 APGSTAMGTWGTVGT
+937 W
-952 MAAVVMAAAY
+952 VMSIPIIAAY

-1021 LQGQIAANPDAKE
+1021 LQGQIAANPEAKE

-1323 DFANGVDAVTASLED
+1323 DFANGVDAVNASLEE
-1338 GTNALV
+1338 GSN
-1344 AKLQEI
+1344 KLQHA
-1350 QQIREE
+1350 RET

-1374 EINEGRGAQAGEWL
+1374 EINEGRGAEAGSWL
-1388 ADTIAV
+1388 ANQISA
-1394 GFEQAIY
+1394 GFEQAVY
-1401 GQAINTIMSSII
+1401 EQAVNTILASMI
-1413 DGVITPVVTAAM
+1413 DGMITPMLTAAL
-1425 TGSAVS
+1425 TGANVADA
-1431 GLVSGAAID
+1431 VSGAAID
-1440 SMMANARA
+1440 NMISNANA
-1448 AAAALKALLSD
+1448 ALQALNTLLTST
-1459 EAFKSM
+1459 EFVEGMEKIKVTVKS
-1465 MDDTIA
+1465 
-1471 LIRDIG
+1471 LGNSIG
-1477 NDVGGVIPKMSTYRP
+1477 VSIPKMRSYQGGVSSLGSSYDSS
-1492 AVQQVT
+1492 A
-1498 KAYESSTS
+1498 KAANS
-1506 AAEAAAKA
+1506 AAEAAKKL
-1514 AEKLRDEW
+1514 AEQW
-1522 SKLIDTMSN
+1522 SKTIDAMSN
-1531 EMKRLRGE
+1531 EMKRLRGQ
-1539 LLGATEDK
+1539 LLGSGPDQ
-1547 GAAYYESMF
+1547 GAAYYESLF

-1563 RSGDQDAAAEL
+1563 RSGNQDAADEL

-1582 ELAKASAMSQADV
+1582 ELAKASATSQADV

>member
-28 IQNFWSSVEAGSSH
+28 IQGFWSSVEAGSRN
-42 SAQSFQLMTSAFQSQ
+42 SAQSFEMMTSAFQSQ

-77 LRQTSQL
+77 VQQTSQV
-84 ALSTYTQDLANVQK
+84 ALTSYTRDLATVQK
-98 EQESANGSA
+98 EQENANASA
-107 KRWAES
+107 KRWTES

-142 QAQLA
+142 QAQLSA
-147 AVLKSTGETAGWSQE
+147 MLKSTAEAAGWSQE

-176 FSTGE
+176 FSSGE
-181 ITQAQTRLLDYSNV
+181 ITQAQTQLLTYSNV

-207 MDMSSRMGTSVTSS
+207 VDMSSRMGTSVTSS
-221 AETIGQALNTPS
+221 AETIGQALNSPS

-238 LAQQGVRFT
+238 LADKGVQFT

-260 GQVSAA
+260 GQVGAA
-266 QAVVLDALQASYGG
+266 QAVILDALQTSYGG
-280 AAAAARDTLG
+280 AAVAARDTLG
-290 GALENLKNTLTDLMI
+290 GALEALQNSFATAMT
-305 GEGGNIDGLRDS
+305 GDS
-317 VNALSN
+317 GSLQGMRESIESLNE
-323 TLSSAETKQAF
+323 TLSSEATRAGFQTVIGAIAEVVELAVKG
-334 EAIIALMAATTT
+334 ISALG
-346 VAVRLVNTLA
+346 
-356 QLAKGDIAGA
+356 QLANAASLSRK
-366 WMGGDKLNN
+366 
-375 PETALIEY
+375 ETSHKTASTNLEWNKKKY
-383 ETKLKALKE
+383 EEA
-392 QLAAHSGSWFKDLYF
+392 KDLAEAEPGNK
-407 RDDIAIVN
+407 RW
-415 TQIANLERQR
+415 R
-425 EIVMGMINTEQYG
+425 EE
-438 DNAPNPAAWNPEPV
+438 
-452 KIYGGVI
+452 
-459 AENVE
+459 
-464 WLRQFGTTA
+464 A
-473 QKAQLEIKDW
+473 QKYYDAMRADLANMQRITASMQPPTVELPSVNVQTPKLMPRQVPSAGNPSANNVRRESGGSDQDSAISGI
-483 EKRLGSPLSDEMKAS
+483 RLR
-498 VLKGYESQGS
+498 
-508 VASGPSQQDKA
+508 
-519 IADIRARTQAEEDLI
+519 IAAEEDLI
-534 KRLQQR
+534 DRLKER
-540 AEGAQETG
+540 GT
-548 NADKLVGDLQ
+548 
-558 AEIADATDRR
+558 ATDSRTESDRLVKKLETEISEATDQR
-568 TKANLEGQLVEAQR
+568 TKANLQGQLVEAQR
-582 YQTAQQGRVELEKQ
+582 YQTTQQGRIELEKQ
-596 IQVQDEASKSYLKYI
+596 IQAQEEARKSYLKYI
-611 EDVKKSASA
+611 DDLKKSASA
-620 VGELANKQEEANA
+620 IGDMADKQEAANA
-633 SFGKSKIAVAEK
+633 NFGKSKIAIAEM
-645 AMENARS
+645 AMEKARS
-652 EADSKSGVP
+652 EANNASGVP
-661 WKPEVIDNLEKLAS
+661 WRPEVSEGLAKIA
-675 EHERYVKSLKE
+675 EQHERYVQSLKE
-686 GAYLEAN
+686 GAYIEAS
-693 SKYAEQLKTAQEEY
+693 SKYAEQLKAAKEEY
-707 QLQQYSMSLL
+707 ELQQYSMSLL
-717 GVEESQRQK
+717 GVEETQRQK

-745 KNSYDSNGEQNAINE
+745 KSSYDSNSENNATKE
-760 ADLISQAR
+760 ADLIAQAR
-768 IAAETKLQTELA
+768 LTAETKLQTELA

-842 NIGANITGMIN
+842 NIGANITGMIT
-853 SGVGWLAGL
+853 SGVGWLSGL
-862 FGGGAGSGASGGGL
+862 FGGSSGLGGSGDGAMSLLSGGS
-876 TNLLSAGSSGYNLY
+876 NAYSLY
-890 TGEGLLGQGSRYVAN
+890 TGEGLLGQTSRYVGSMLGWGSTSTFSAHTINSAN
-905 MVGLGGS
+905 AIGMAGGDPLGFLATSSEAAGAGGS
-912 APWSAAGIQASGAV
+912 
-926 TTPVAGGVGAA
+926 GVGSWFS
-937 APGSTAMGTWGTVGT
+937 GGGW
-952 MAAVVMAAAY
+952 VMSIPIIAAY

-1021 LQGQIAANPDAKE
+1021 LQGQIAANPEAKE

-1043 QLYSRVEMLKENY
+1043 QLYSRVEMLQENY

-1146 GSWQEQTSEVTR
+1146 GSWQEQTREVTR

-1168 DGDTEQWARVGRQ
+1168 DSDTEQWARVGRQ

-1199 GETAVDALTRM
+1199 GEKAVDALTRM

-1271 RATKVANDGMEER
+1271 RASKVANDGMEER
-1284 ELDLRVGDV
+1284 GLDLRVGDV

-1305 AIADKDEELLAW
+1305 AIADRDEELLAW

-1338 GTNALV
+1338 GTNALA

-1374 EINEGRGAQAGEWL
+1374 EINEGRGAEAGSWL
-1388 ADTIAV
+1388 ANQISA
-1394 GFEQAIY
+1394 GFEQAVY
-1401 GQAINTIMSSII
+1401 EQAINTILSSMI
-1413 DGVITPVVTAAM
+1413 DGMITPMLTAAL
-1425 TGSAVS
+1425 TGANVADA
-1431 GLVSGAAID
+1431 VSGAAID
-1440 SMMANARA
+1440 NMISNANAA
-1448 AAAALKALLSD
+1448 IQALNTLLTST
-1459 EAFKSM
+1459 EFVEGMEKLKVSVKS
-1465 MDDTIA
+1465 
-1471 LIRDIG
+1471 LGNSIG
-1477 NDVGGVIPKMSTYRP
+1477 VSVPKMRSYQGGVSNLG
-1492 AVQQVT
+1492 
-1498 KAYESSTS
+1498 SSYDS
-1506 AAEAAAKA
+1506 SAKA
-1514 AEKLRDEW
+1514 ANSAADAAKKLADQW
-1522 SKLIDTMSN
+1522 SKTIDAMAN
-1531 EMKRLRGE
+1531 EMKRLRGQ
-1539 LLGATEDK
+1539 LLGSGPDQ
-1547 GAAYYESMF
+1547 GAAYYESLF

-1563 RSGDQDAAAEL
+1563 RSGNQDAAAEL

-1582 ELAKASAMSQADV
+1582 ALAKAGATSQADV

-1608 TRNFLAN
+1608 TRNFLAH

-1659 VAEVRALRLALDN
+1659 VAEVRALRLSLDN

-1700 DGMPATRTQEEN
+1700 DGMPATRKQEEN

>member
-28 IQNFWSSVEAGSSH
+28 IQGFWSSVEAGSRN
-42 SAQSFQLMTSAFQSQ
+42 SAQSFEMMTSAFQSQ

-77 LRQTSQL
+77 VQQTSQV
-84 ALSTYTQDLANVQK
+84 ALTSYTRDLATVQK
-98 EQESANGSA
+98 EQENANGAA

-113 TKVVFGLLAQGAP
+113 TKVLFGLLAQGAP

-142 QAQLA
+142 QAQLSA
-147 AVLKSTGETAGWSQE
+147 MLKSTGEAAGWSQE

-176 FSTGE
+176 FSSGE
-181 ITQAQTRLLDYSNV
+181 ITQAQTQLLTYSNV

-207 MDMSSRMGTSVTSS
+207 VDMSSRMGTSVTSS
-221 AETIGQALNTPS
+221 AETIGQALNSPS

-238 LAQQGVRFT
+238 LADKGVQFT

-260 GQVSAA
+260 GQVGAA
-266 QAVVLDALQASYGG
+266 QAVILDALQTSYGG
-280 AAAAARDTLG
+280 AAVAARDTLG
-290 GALENLKNTLTDLMI
+290 GALEALQNSFATAMT
-305 GEGGNIDGLRDS
+305 GDS
-317 VNALSN
+317 GSLQGMRESIESLNE
-323 TLSSAETKQAF
+323 TLSSEATRAGFQAVISAIAEVVELAVKG
-334 EAIIALMAATTT
+334 ISALG
-346 VAVRLVNTLA
+346 
-356 QLAKGDIAGA
+356 QLANAASLSRK
-366 WMGGDKLNN
+366 
-375 PETALIEY
+375 ETSHKTASTNLEWNKKKY
-383 ETKLKALKE
+383 EEA
-392 QLAAHSGSWFKDLYF
+392 KDLAEAEPGNK
-407 RDDIAIVN
+407 RW
-415 TQIANLERQR
+415 R
-425 EIVMGMINTEQYG
+425 EE
-438 DNAPNPAAWNPEPV
+438 
-452 KIYGGVI
+452 
-459 AENVE
+459 
-464 WLRQFGTTA
+464 A
-473 QKAQLEIKDW
+473 QKYYDAMRADLANMQRITASMQPPTVELPSVNVQTPKLMPRQVPSAGNPSANNVRRESGGSDQDSAISGI
-483 EKRLGSPLSDEMKAS
+483 RLR
-498 VLKGYESQGS
+498 
-508 VASGPSQQDKA
+508 
-519 IADIRARTQAEEDLI
+519 IAAEEDLI
-534 KRLQQR
+534 DRLKER
-540 AEGAQETG
+540 GT
-548 NADKLVGDLQ
+548 
-558 AEIADATDRR
+558 ATDSRTESDRLVKKLETEISEATDQR
-568 TKANLEGQLVEAQR
+568 TKANLQGQLVEAQR
-582 YQTAQQGRVELEKQ
+582 YQTTQQGRIELEKQ
-596 IQVQDEASKSYLKYI
+596 IQAQEEARKSYLKYI
-611 EDVKKSASA
+611 DDLKKSASA
-620 VGELANKQEEANA
+620 IGDMADKQEAANA
-633 SFGKSKIAVAEK
+633 NFGKSKIAIAEM
-645 AMENARS
+645 AMEKARS
-652 EADSKSGVP
+652 EANNASGVP
-661 WKPEVIDNLEKLAS
+661 WRPEVSEGLAKIA
-675 EHERYVKSLKE
+675 EQHERYVQSLKE
-686 GAYLEAN
+686 GAYIEAS
-693 SKYAEQLKTAQEEY
+693 SKYAEQLKAAKEEY
-707 QLQQYSMSLL
+707 ELQQYSMSLL
-717 GVEESQRQK
+717 GVEETQRQK

-745 KNSYDSNGEQNAINE
+745 KSSYDSNSEKNATKE
-760 ADLISQAR
+760 ADLIAQAR
-768 IAAETKLQTELA
+768 LTAETKLQTELA

-842 NIGANITGMIN
+842 NIGANITGMIT
-853 SGVGWLAGL
+853 SGVGMLAGIFGGDSGGGGGGLMNL
-862 FGGGAGSGASGGGL
+862 FNASSTGYSLYSGQGLVGAASRYVGNFLGWGGGTAGASTYSLGMTGSSSLGLGAPTTGYFAGTTPTAAGSGGAGVSYGAG
-876 TNLLSAGSSGYNLY
+876 
-890 TGEGLLGQGSRYVAN
+890 
-905 MVGLGGS
+905 
-912 APWSAAGIQASGAV
+912 W
-926 TTPVAGGVGAA
+926 AA
-937 APGSTAMGTWGTVGT
+937 AA
-952 MAAVVMAAAY
+952 VMAAAY

-1021 LQGQIAANPDAKE
+1021 LQGQIAANPEAKE

-1043 QLYSRVEMLKENY
+1043 QLYSRVEMLQENY

-1146 GSWQEQTSEVTR
+1146 GSWQEQTREVTR

-1168 DGDTEQWARVGRQ
+1168 DSDTEQWARVGRQ

-1199 GETAVDALTRM
+1199 GEKAVDALTRM

-1271 RATKVANDGMEER
+1271 RASKVANDGMEER
-1284 ELDLRVGDV
+1284 GLDLRVGDV

-1305 AIADKDEELLAW
+1305 AIADRDEELLAW

-1338 GTNALV
+1338 GTNALA

-1374 EINEGRGAQAGEWL
+1374 EINEGRGAEAGSWL
-1388 ADTIAV
+1388 ANQISA
-1394 GFEQAIY
+1394 GFEQAVY
-1401 GQAINTIMSSII
+1401 EQAINTILSSMI
-1413 DGVITPVVTAAM
+1413 DGMITPMLTAAL
-1425 TGSAVS
+1425 TGANVADA
-1431 GLVSGAAID
+1431 VSGAAID
-1440 SMMANARA
+1440 NMISNANAA
-1448 AAAALKALLSD
+1448 IQALNTLLTST
-1459 EAFKSM
+1459 EFVEGMEKLKVSVKS
-1465 MDDTIA
+1465 
-1471 LIRDIG
+1471 LGNSIG
-1477 NDVGGVIPKMSTYRP
+1477 VSVPKMRSYQGGVSNLG
-1492 AVQQVT
+1492 
-1498 KAYESSTS
+1498 SSYDS
-1506 AAEAAAKA
+1506 SAKA
-1514 AEKLRDEW
+1514 ANSAADAAKKLADQW
-1522 SKLIDTMSN
+1522 SKTIDAMAN
-1531 EMKRLRGE
+1531 EMKRLRGQ
-1539 LLGATEDK
+1539 LLGSGPDQ
-1547 GAAYYESMF
+1547 GAAYYESLF

-1563 RSGDQDAAAEL
+1563 RSGNQDAADEL

-1582 ELAKASAMSQADV
+1582 ALAKASATSQADV

-1608 TRNFLAN
+1608 TRNFLAH
-1615 KYGVDIGDVKTAE
+1615 KYGVDIGDAKTAE

-1659 VAEVRALRLALDN
+1659 VAEVRALRLSLDN

-1687 VQQLNKTLRMWDA
+1687 VQQLSKTLRMWDA
-1700 DGMPATRTQEEN
+1700 DGMPATRKQEEN

>member
-1 MADLEK
+1 MAVLEK

-57 SSVIQVGIRDTQRF
+57 SSMIQVGMRDTQRF

-77 LRQTSQL
+77 LRQTSQV
-84 ALSTYTQDLANVQK
+84 ALSTYTQDLGNVQK
-98 EQESANGSA
+98 EQESVNGSA

-181 ITQAQTRLLDYSNV
+181 ITQAQTQLLNYSNV

-207 MDMSSRMGTSVTSS
+207 VDMSSRMGTSVTSS
-221 AETIGQALNTPS
+221 AETIGQALNSPS

-238 LAQQGVRFT
+238 LADKGVQFT

-260 GQVSAA
+260 GQVGAA
-266 QAVVLDALQASYGG
+266 QAVILDALQTSYGG
-280 AAAAARDTLG
+280 AAVAARDTLG
-290 GALENLKNTLTDLMI
+290 GALIDLKKNFALAMT
-305 GEGGNIDGLRDS
+305 GDS
-317 VNALSN
+317 GSLQGMRESIELLNG
-323 TLSSAETKQAF
+323 TLSS
-334 EAIIALMAATTT
+334 EATRAGFQTVISGLAGIAKIAVTGISAIGQFANAISMDFKGAQHATLE
-346 VAVRLVNTLA
+346 R
-356 QLAKGDIAGA
+356 QFDFAKGDLDRLQPQLRLDPDKKNAELQQEAKRLRDTMVNASLEMQKITASMAKQAGVVVVPTIDVPSVEA
-366 WMGGDKLNN
+366 GTKAV
-375 PETALIEY
+375 EAQTAAVAKNVVQIGATAQASNQAVTQGASASTDAAKTAQAEY
-383 ETKLKALKE
+383 QRLRTSIQSKTAASENDIKVAAKLKEATKDTSAQVKRDVEAYKE
-392 QLAAHSGSWFKDLYF
+392 QVAVQEELAKAYAKQYDEATRVRLAVNDLRKATENDAKRLELEASLIGASNAERKVAIQLYDLQIEKQKQLDLVRNVTYPGSVEDARKA
-407 RDDIAIVN
+407 R
-415 TQIANLERQR
+415 
-425 EIVMGMINTEQYG
+425 
-438 DNAPNPAAWNPEPV
+438 AAEE
-452 KIYGGVI
+452 
-459 AENVE
+459 ANVE
-464 WLRQFGTTA
+464 EIYA
-473 QKAQLEIKDW
+473 QKA
-483 EKRLGSPLSDEMKAS
+483 AN
-498 VLKGYESQGS
+498 
-508 VASGPSQQDKA
+508 
-519 IADIRARTQAEEDLI
+519 IAGQA
-534 KRLQQR
+534 
-540 AEGAQETG
+540 
-548 NADKLVGDLQ
+548 
-558 AEIADATDRR
+558 
-568 TKANLEGQLVEAQR
+568 
-582 YQTAQQGRVELEKQ
+582 
-596 IQVQDEASKSYLKYI
+596 YI
-611 EDVKKSASA
+611 EEWGATVQKVEDIFVS
-620 VGELANKQEEANA
+620 GLTGMLNN
-633 SFGKSKIAVAEK
+633 GKSGW
-645 AMENARS
+645 
-652 EADSKSGVP
+652 DSFC
-661 WKPEVIDNLEKLAS
+661 
-675 EHERYVKSLKE
+675 KSLKASFSTMVAKE
-686 GAYLEAN
+686 I
-693 SKYAEQLKTAQEEY
+693 YAMFAKPFVVQLVGSFMGMMGGVDRFLGGLATDD
-707 QLQQYSMSLL
+707 SGGGGLL
-717 GVEESQRQK
+717 GTASNVNSIYG
-726 LLAVRKA
+726 LGSAAYGGSLGNYF
-733 ELQLAREIEQIK
+733 LQ
-745 KNSYDSNGEQNAINE
+745 GP
-760 ADLISQAR
+760 
-768 IAAETKLQTELA
+768 IA
-780 RIQDQ
+780 
-785 YVTQQASKYGDV
+785 S
-797 VRQGFADFLN
+797 
-807 NGAQGLKNLGKSLKT
+807 
-822 TVLTSISDALYKAF
+822 
-836 AQKFVM
+836 
-842 NIGANITGMIN
+842 GANYLGMGNLTTSVGNYLNWGTAKPTLDMLLGTG
-853 SGVGWLAGL
+853 SSATASAG
-862 FGGGAGSGASGGGL
+862 GGGAGAGYGAG
-876 TNLLSAGSSGYNLY
+876 
-890 TGEGLLGQGSRYVAN
+890 
-905 MVGLGGS
+905 
-912 APWSAAGIQASGAV
+912 WAALAV
-926 TTPVAGGVGAA
+926 I
-937 APGSTAMGTWGTVGT
+937 
-952 MAAVVMAAAY
+952 AAAY

-1089 LNGDAI
+1089 LNGEAI

-1103 LDEIHPDTGGKGL
+1103 VDEIHPDTGGKGL

-1199 GETAVDALTRM
+1199 GETAVDALTRL

-1271 RATKVANDGMEER
+1271 RATKVANEGMEER
-1284 ELDLRVGDV
+1284 KLDLRVGDV
-1293 DAKKKYRALVDK
+1293 DAKKKYRDLVDK
-1305 AIADKDEELLAW
+1305 AIADKDEKLLAW

-1323 DFANGVDAVTASLED
+1323 DFANGVDAVTASLEE
-1338 GTNALV
+1338 GSN
-1344 AKLQEI
+1344 KLQ
-1350 QQIREE
+1350 QAREN

-1363 SMDGLVDGFIN
+1363 SMDSLVDGFIN

-1413 DGVITPVVTAAM
+1413 DGVITPVITAAM

-1471 LIRDIG
+1471 LIRNIG
-1477 NDVGGVIPKMSTYRP
+1477 NDVGGIVPKMSTYRP

-1498 KAYESSTS
+1498 KAYDASTS

-1539 LLGATEDK
+1539 LLGATQDK
-1547 GAAYYESMF
+1547 GASYYESMF

-1563 RSGDQDAAAEL
+1563 RSGDQEAAAQL

-1582 ELAKASAMSQADV
+1582 ELAKASAASRAEV

-1628 VGAATAGRVVQA
+1628 VGAASAGRVVQA
-1640 SGNTALLSALQ
+1640 SGNSALLSALQ

-1659 VAEVRALRLALDN
+1659 VAEVRALRVSLDN

>member
-28 IQNFWSSVEAGSSH
+28 IQGFWSSVEAGSRN
-42 SAQSFQLMTSAFQSQ
+42 SAQSFEMMTSAFQSQ

-77 LRQTSQL
+77 VQQTSQV
-84 ALSTYTQDLANVQK
+84 ALTSYTRDLATVQK
-98 EQESANGSA
+98 EQENANGAA

-142 QAQLA
+142 QAQLSA
-147 AVLKSTGETAGWSQE
+147 MLKSTGEAAGWSQE

-176 FSTGE
+176 FSSGE
-181 ITQAQTRLLDYSNV
+181 ITQAQTQLLTYSNV

-207 MDMSSRMGTSVTSS
+207 VDMSSRMGTSVTSS
-221 AETIGQALNTPS
+221 AETVGQALNSPS

-238 LAQQGVRFT
+238 LADKGMQFT

-260 GQVSAA
+260 GQVGAA
-266 QAVVLDALQASYGG
+266 QAVVLDALQTSYGG
-280 AAAAARDTLG
+280 AAVAARDTLG
-290 GALENLKNTLTDLMI
+290 GALEALQNSFATAMT
-305 GEGGNIDGLRDS
+305 GDS
-317 VNALSN
+317 GSLQGMRESIESLNE
-323 TLSSAETKQAF
+323 TLSSEATRAGFQSVIGAIAEVVELAVKG
-334 EAIIALMAATTT
+334 ISALG
-346 VAVRLVNTLA
+346 
-356 QLAKGDIAGA
+356 QLANAASLSRK
-366 WMGGDKLNN
+366 
-375 PETALIEY
+375 ETSHKTASTNLEWNKKKY
-383 ETKLKALKE
+383 EEA
-392 QLAAHSGSWFKDLYF
+392 KDLAEAEPGNK
-407 RDDIAIVN
+407 RW
-415 TQIANLERQR
+415 R
-425 EIVMGMINTEQYG
+425 EE
-438 DNAPNPAAWNPEPV
+438 
-452 KIYGGVI
+452 
-459 AENVE
+459 
-464 WLRQFGTTA
+464 A
-473 QKAQLEIKDW
+473 QKYYDAMRADLANMQRITASMQPPTVELPSVNVQTPKLMPRQVPSAGNPSANNVRRESGGSDQDSAISGI
-483 EKRLGSPLSDEMKAS
+483 RLR
-498 VLKGYESQGS
+498 
-508 VASGPSQQDKA
+508 
-519 IADIRARTQAEEDLI
+519 IAAEEDLI
-534 KRLQQR
+534 DRLKER
-540 AEGAQETG
+540 GT
-548 NADKLVGDLQ
+548 
-558 AEIADATDRR
+558 ATDSRTESDRLVKKLETEISEATDQR
-568 TKANLEGQLVEAQR
+568 TKANLQGQLVEAQR
-582 YQTAQQGRVELEKQ
+582 YQTTQQGRIELEKQ
-596 IQVQDEASKSYLKYI
+596 IQAQEEARKSYLKYI
-611 EDVKKSASA
+611 DDLKKSASA
-620 VGELANKQEEANA
+620 IGDMADKQEAANA
-633 SFGKSKIAVAEK
+633 NFGKSKIAIAEM
-645 AMENARS
+645 AMEKARS
-652 EADSKSGVP
+652 EANNASGVP
-661 WKPEVIDNLEKLAS
+661 WRPEVSEGLAKIA
-675 EHERYVKSLKE
+675 EQHERYVKSLKE
-686 GAYLEAN
+686 GAYIEAS
-693 SKYAEQLKTAQEEY
+693 SKYAEQLKAAKEEY
-707 QLQQYSMSLL
+707 ELQQYSMSLL
-717 GVEESQRQK
+717 GVEETQRQK

-745 KNSYDSNGEQNAINE
+745 KSSYDSNSEKNATKE
-760 ADLISQAR
+760 ADLIAQAR
-768 IAAETKLQTELA
+768 LTAETKLQTELA

-785 YVTQQASKYGDV
+785 YVAQQASKYGDV

-842 NIGANITGMIN
+842 NIGANITGMIT
-853 SGVGWLAGL
+853 SGVGWLSGL
-862 FGGGAGSGASGGGL
+862 FGGGGGSGATGGGL
-876 TNLLSAGSSGYNLY
+876 MNLLSAGSSGYSLY
-890 TGEGLLGQGSRYVAN
+890 TGEGLLGQGARYVGN

-912 APWSAAGIQASGAV
+912 APWSAVGAQASGA
-926 TTPVAGGVGAA
+926 TTYAVGGSLGAA
-937 APGSTAMGTWGTVGT
+937 APGSTTMGPWGTAGT

-1001 KYRYLAAEKEIEKA
+1001 KYRYLAAEKKIEKA

-1021 LQGQIAANPDAKE
+1021 LQGQIAANPEAKE

-1043 QLYSRVEMLKENY
+1043 QLYSRVEMLQENY

-1146 GSWQEQTSEVTR
+1146 GSWQEQTREVTR

-1168 DGDTEQWARVGRQ
+1168 DSDTEQWARVGRQ

-1199 GETAVDALTRM
+1199 GEKAVDALTRM

-1271 RATKVANDGMEER
+1271 RASKVANEGMEER
-1284 ELDLRVGDV
+1284 GLDLRVGDV

-1305 AIADKDEELLAW
+1305 AIADRDEELLAW

-1338 GTNALV
+1338 GTNALA

-1374 EINEGRGAQAGEWL
+1374 EINEGRGAEAGSWL
-1388 ADTIAV
+1388 ANQISA
-1394 GFEQAIY
+1394 GFEQAVY
-1401 GQAINTIMSSII
+1401 EQAINTILSSMI
-1413 DGVITPVVTAAM
+1413 DGMITPMLTAAL
-1425 TGSAVS
+1425 TGANVADA
-1431 GLVSGAAID
+1431 VSGAAID
-1440 SMMANARA
+1440 NMISNANAA
-1448 AAAALKALLSD
+1448 IQALNTLLTST
-1459 EAFKSM
+1459 EFVEGMEKLKVTVKS
-1465 MDDTIA
+1465 
-1471 LIRDIG
+1471 LGNSIG
-1477 NDVGGVIPKMSTYRP
+1477 VSVPKMRSYQGGVSNLG
-1492 AVQQVT
+1492 
-1498 KAYESSTS
+1498 SSYDS
-1506 AAEAAAKA
+1506 SAKA
-1514 AEKLRDEW
+1514 ANSAADAAKKLADQW
-1522 SKLIDTMSN
+1522 SKTIDAMAN
-1531 EMKRLRGE
+1531 EMKRLRGQ
-1539 LLGATEDK
+1539 LLGSGPDQ
-1547 GAAYYESMF
+1547 GAAYYESLF

-1563 RSGDQDAAAEL
+1563 RSGNQDAADEL

-1582 ELAKASAMSQADV
+1582 ALAKASATSQADV

-1608 TRNFLAN
+1608 TRNFLAH

-1659 VAEVRALRLALDN
+1659 VAEVRALRLSLDN

-1700 DGMPATRTQEEN
+1700 DGMPATRKQEEN

>member
-28 IQNFWSSVEAGSSH
+28 IQTFWSSVQTGSSN
-42 SAQSFQLMTSAFQSQ
+42 SVQSFEMMTSAFQSQ
-57 SSVIQVGIRDTQRF
+57 SSVIQVGIRDTERF

-77 LRQTSQL
+77 VQQTSQV
-84 ALSTYTQDLANVQK
+84 ALTSYTRDLATVQK
-98 EQESANGSA
+98 EQENANGAA

-142 QAQLA
+142 QAQLSA
-147 AVLKSTGETAGWSQE
+147 MLKSTGEAAGWSQE

-176 FSTGE
+176 FSSGE
-181 ITQAQTRLLDYSNV
+181 ITQAQTQLLTYSNV

-207 MDMSSRMGTSVTSS
+207 VDMSSRMGTSVTSS
-221 AETIGQALNTPS
+221 AETIGQALNSPS

-238 LAQQGVRFT
+238 LADKGVQFT

-260 GQVSAA
+260 GQVGAA
-266 QAVVLDALQASYGG
+266 QAVILDALQTSYGG
-280 AAAAARDTLG
+280 AAVAARDTLG
-290 GALENLKNTLTDLMI
+290 GALEALQNSFATAMT
-305 GEGGNIDGLRDS
+305 GDS
-317 VNALSN
+317 GSLQGMRESIESLNE
-323 TLSSAETKQAF
+323 TLSSEATRAGFQTVIGAIAEVVELAVKG
-334 EAIIALMAATTT
+334 ISALG
-346 VAVRLVNTLA
+346 
-356 QLAKGDIAGA
+356 QLANAASLSRK
-366 WMGGDKLNN
+366 
-375 PETALIEY
+375 ETSHKTASTNLEWNKKKY
-383 ETKLKALKE
+383 EEA
-392 QLAAHSGSWFKDLYF
+392 KDLAEAEPGNK
-407 RDDIAIVN
+407 RW
-415 TQIANLERQR
+415 R
-425 EIVMGMINTEQYG
+425 EE
-438 DNAPNPAAWNPEPV
+438 
-452 KIYGGVI
+452 
-459 AENVE
+459 
-464 WLRQFGTTA
+464 A
-473 QKAQLEIKDW
+473 QKYYDAMRADLANMQRITASMQPPTVELPSVNVQTPKLMRRQVPSAGNPSANNVRRESGGSDQDSAISGI
-483 EKRLGSPLSDEMKAS
+483 RLR
-498 VLKGYESQGS
+498 
-508 VASGPSQQDKA
+508 
-519 IADIRARTQAEEDLI
+519 IAAEEDLI
-534 KRLQQR
+534 DRLKER
-540 AEGAQETG
+540 GT
-548 NADKLVGDLQ
+548 
-558 AEIADATDRR
+558 ATDSRTESDRLVKKLETEISEATDQR
-568 TKANLEGQLVEAQR
+568 TKANLQGQLVEAQR
-582 YQTAQQGRVELEKQ
+582 YQTTQQGRIELEKQ
-596 IQVQDEASKSYLKYI
+596 IQAQEEARKSYLKYI
-611 EDVKKSASA
+611 DDLKKSASA
-620 VGELANKQEEANA
+620 IGDMADKQEAANA
-633 SFGKSKIAVAEK
+633 NFGKSKIAIAEM
-645 AMENARS
+645 AMEKARS
-652 EADSKSGVP
+652 EANNASGVP
-661 WKPEVIDNLEKLAS
+661 WRPEVSEGLAKIA
-675 EHERYVKSLKE
+675 EQHERYVQSLKE
-686 GAYLEAN
+686 GAYIEAS
-693 SKYAEQLKTAQEEY
+693 SKYAEQLKAAKEEY
-707 QLQQYSMSLL
+707 ELQQYSMSLL

-745 KNSYDSNGEQNAINE
+745 KSSYDSNSEKNATKE
-760 ADLISQAR
+760 ADLIAQAR
-768 IAAETKLQTELA
+768 LTAETKLQTELA

-842 NIGANITGMIN
+842 NIGANITGMIT
-853 SGVGWLAGL
+853 SGVGWLSGL
-862 FGGGAGSGASGGGL
+862 FGGGGGSGATGGGL
-876 TNLLSAGSSGYNLY
+876 MNMLSAGSSGYSLY
-890 TGEGLLGQGSRYVAN
+890 TGEGLLGQGARYVGN

-912 APWSAAGIQASGAV
+912 APWSAVGAQASGV
-926 TTPVAGGVGAA
+926 TTYAVGGSLGAA
-937 APGSTAMGTWGTVGT
+937 APGSTTMGPWGTAGT

-1021 LQGQIAANPDAKE
+1021 LQGQIAANPEAKE

-1043 QLYSRVEMLKENY
+1043 QLYSRVEMLQENY
-1056 GTAIEGS
+1056 STAIEGS

-1146 GSWQEQTSEVTR
+1146 GSWQEQTREVTR

-1168 DGDTEQWARVGRQ
+1168 DSDTEQWARVGRQ

-1199 GETAVDALTRM
+1199 GEKAVDALTRM

-1271 RATKVANDGMEER
+1271 RASKVANDGMEER
-1284 ELDLRVGDV
+1284 GLDLRVGDV

-1305 AIADKDEELLAW
+1305 AIADRDEELLAW

-1338 GTNALV
+1338 GTNALA

-1374 EINEGRGAQAGEWL
+1374 EINEGRGAEAGSWL
-1388 ADTIAV
+1388 ANQISA
-1394 GFEQAIY
+1394 GFEQAVY
-1401 GQAINTIMSSII
+1401 EQAINTILSSMI
-1413 DGVITPVVTAAM
+1413 DGMITPMLTAAL
-1425 TGSAVS
+1425 TGANVADA
-1431 GLVSGAAID
+1431 VSGAAID
-1440 SMMANARA
+1440 NMISNANAA
-1448 AAAALKALLSD
+1448 IQALNTLLTST
-1459 EAFKSM
+1459 EFVEGMEKLKVTVKS
-1465 MDDTIA
+1465 
-1471 LIRDIG
+1471 LGNSIG
-1477 NDVGGVIPKMSTYRP
+1477 VSVPKMRSYQGGVSNLG
-1492 AVQQVT
+1492 
-1498 KAYESSTS
+1498 SSYDS
-1506 AAEAAAKA
+1506 SAKA
-1514 AEKLRDEW
+1514 ANSAADAAKKLADQW
-1522 SKLIDTMSN
+1522 SKTIDAMAN
-1531 EMKRLRGE
+1531 EMKRLRGQ
-1539 LLGATEDK
+1539 LLGSGPDQ
-1547 GAAYYESMF
+1547 GAAYYESLF

-1563 RSGDQDAAAEL
+1563 RSGNQDAADEL

-1582 ELAKASAMSQADV
+1582 ALAEASATSQADV

-1608 TRNFLAN
+1608 TRNFLAH

-1659 VAEVRALRLALDN
+1659 VAEVRALRLSLDN

-1700 DGMPATRTQEEN
+1700 DGMPATRKQEEN

>member
-12 VDLSDLQL
+12 VDLSDLQV

-28 IQNFWSSVEAGSSH
+28 IQGFWSSVEAGSRN
-42 SAQSFQLMTSAFQSQ
+42 SAQSFELMTSAFQSQ

-77 LRQTSQL
+77 VQQTSQV
-84 ALSTYTQDLANVQK
+84 ALSSYSRDLATVQQ
-98 EQESANGSA
+98 EQESANASA
-107 KRWAES
+107 KRWTES

-142 QAQLA
+142 QAQLS
-147 AVLKSTGETAGWSQE
+147 AVLKSTGEAAGWSQE
-162 RLNGMAASLSKSSV
+162 RLNGMATSLSKSSV
-176 FSTGE
+176 FSTGD
-181 ITQAQTRLLDYSNV
+181 ITQAQTQLLNYSNV

-207 MDMSSRMGTSVTSS
+207 VDMSSRMGTSVTSS
-221 AETIGQALNTPS
+221 AETIGQALNSPS

-238 LAQQGVRFT
+238 LADKGVQFT

-260 GQVSAA
+260 GQVGAA
-266 QAVVLDALQASYGG
+266 QAVILDALQTSYGG
-280 AAAAARDTLG
+280 AAVAARDTLG
-290 GALENLKNTLTDLMI
+290 GALEALQHSFATAMTGDSGSLQGMR
-305 GEGGNIDGLRDS
+305 EGIESLND
-317 VNALSN
+317 
-323 TLSSAETKQAF
+323 TLSS
-334 EAIIALMAATTT
+334 EATREGFQTVIGAIAGVIEIAIKGISALG
-346 VAVRLVNTLA
+346 
-356 QLAKGDIAGA
+356 QLANAASLSRKETAHKTASANFDWNKKNYEEAKDLAEAEPGNKRYAAEAQKYYDAMRADHANMQRITASMQPPTIELPTVKVETPKITPRRAPSAGSNSA
-366 WMGGDKLNN
+366 GNAPRESNGGDQ
-375 PETALIEY
+375 EHAI
-383 ETKLKALKE
+383 
-392 QLAAHSGSWFKDLYF
+392 SGIKS
-407 RDDIAIVN
+407 RIA
-415 TQIANLERQR
+415 
-425 EIVMGMINTEQYG
+425 
-438 DNAPNPAAWNPEPV
+438 
-452 KIYGGVI
+452 
-459 AENVE
+459 
-464 WLRQFGTTA
+464 
-473 QKAQLEIKDW
+473 
-483 EKRLGSPLSDEMKAS
+483 
-498 VLKGYESQGS
+498 
-508 VASGPSQQDKA
+508 
-519 IADIRARTQAEEDLI
+519 AEEDLI
-534 KRLQQR
+534 DRLKER
-540 AEGAQETG
+540 AAAAASMSESDQLVM
-548 NADKLVGDLQ
+548 KLQ
-558 AEIADATDRR
+558 KEIARTTDAS
-568 TKANLEGQLVEAQR
+568 TKANLQGQLVEAQR
-582 YQTAQQGRVELEKQ
+582 YQVIQQVRGELEKQ
-596 IQVQDEASKSYLKYI
+596 IQTQDEASKSYLKYI
-611 EDVKKSASA
+611 DDLKKSASA
-620 VGELANKQEEANA
+620 IGDMADKQDVANA
-633 SFGKSKIAVAEK
+633 NFGKSKIAIAEM
-645 AMENARS
+645 AMEKARS
-652 EADSKSGVP
+652 EANNASGVP
-661 WKPEVIDNLEKLAS
+661 WRPEVSEGLAKVA
-675 EHERYVKSLKE
+675 EQHERYVQSLKE
-686 GAYLEAN
+686 GAYIEAS
-693 SKYAEQLKTAQEEY
+693 SKYAEQLKAAKEEY
-707 QLQQYSMSLL
+707 ELQQYSMSLL

-745 KNSYDSNGEQNAINE
+745 KSSYDSNSEKNAIKE
-760 ADLISQAR
+760 ADLIAQAR
-768 IAAETKLQTELA
+768 LTAETKLQTELA

-785 YVTQQASKYGDV
+785 YVTQQASKYADV

-842 NIGANITGMIN
+842 NIGANITGIIT

-862 FGGGAGSGASGGGL
+862 FGGGSGLGGSGDGAMSLLSGGS
-876 TNLLSAGSSGYNLY
+876 NAYSLY
-890 TGEGLLGQGSRYVAN
+890 TGEGLLGQTSRYVGSMLGWGNTATFSAHTLNSAN
-905 MVGLGGS
+905 AIGMAGGDSLGFLATSSEAAGAGGS
-912 APWSAAGIQASGAV
+912 GMGSWFSG
-926 TTPVAGGVGAA
+926 GG
-937 APGSTAMGTWGTVGT
+937 W
-952 MAAVVMAAAY
+952 VMSIPIIAAY

-1323 DFANGVDAVTASLED
+1323 DFANGVDAVNASLEE
-1338 GTNALV
+1338 GSN
-1344 AKLQEI
+1344 KLQHA
-1350 QQIREE
+1350 RET

-1374 EINEGRGAQAGEWL
+1374 EINEGRGAEAGSWL
-1388 ADTIAV
+1388 ANQISA
-1394 GFEQAIY
+1394 GFEQAVY
-1401 GQAINTIMSSII
+1401 EQAVNTILASMI
-1413 DGVITPVVTAAM
+1413 DGMITPMLTAAL
-1425 TGSAVS
+1425 TGANVADA
-1431 GLVSGAAID
+1431 VSGAAID
-1440 SMMANARA
+1440 NMISNANA
-1448 AAAALKALLSD
+1448 ALQALNTLLTST
-1459 EAFKSM
+1459 EFVEGMEKIKVTVKS
-1465 MDDTIA
+1465 
-1471 LIRDIG
+1471 LGNSIG
-1477 NDVGGVIPKMSTYRP
+1477 VSIPKMRSYQGG
-1492 AVQQVT
+1492 V
-1498 KAYESSTS
+1498 SSLGS
-1506 AAEAAAKA
+1506 SYDSSAKA
-1514 AEKLRDEW
+1514 ANSAADAAKKLAEQW
-1522 SKLIDTMSN
+1522 SKTIDAMSN
-1531 EMKRLRGE
+1531 EMKRLRGQ
-1539 LLGATEDK
+1539 LLGSGPDH
-1547 GAAYYESMF
+1547 GAAYYESLF

-1563 RSGDQDAAAEL
+1563 RSGNQDAADEL

-1582 ELAKASAMSQADV
+1582 ELAKASATSQADV

>member
-28 IQNFWSSVEAGSSH
+28 IQGFWSSVEAGSRN
-42 SAQSFQLMTSAFQSQ
+42 SAQSFEMMTSAFQSQ

-77 LRQTSQL
+77 VQQTSQV
-84 ALSTYTQDLANVQK
+84 ALTSYTRDLATVQK
-98 EQESANGSA
+98 EQENANGAA

-142 QAQLA
+142 QAQLSA
-147 AVLKSTGETAGWSQE
+147 MLKSTGEAAGWSQE

-176 FSTGE
+176 FSSGE
-181 ITQAQTRLLDYSNV
+181 ITQAQTQLLTYSNV

-207 MDMSSRMGTSVTSS
+207 VDMSSRMGTSVTSS
-221 AETIGQALNTPS
+221 AETIGQALNSPS

-238 LAQQGVRFT
+238 LADKGVQFT

-260 GQVSAA
+260 GQVGAA
-266 QAVVLDALQASYGG
+266 QAVILDALQTSYGG
-280 AAAAARDTLG
+280 AAVAARDTLG
-290 GALENLKNTLTDLMI
+290 GALEALQNSFATAMS
-305 GEGGNIDGLRDS
+305 GDS
-317 VNALSN
+317 GSLQGMRESIESLNE
-323 TLSSAETKQAF
+323 TLSSEATRAGFQTVIGAIAEVVELAVKG
-334 EAIIALMAATTT
+334 ISALG
-346 VAVRLVNTLA
+346 
-356 QLAKGDIAGA
+356 QLANAASLSRK
-366 WMGGDKLNN
+366 
-375 PETALIEY
+375 ETSHKTASTNLEWNKKKY
-383 ETKLKALKE
+383 EEA
-392 QLAAHSGSWFKDLYF
+392 KDLAEAEPGNK
-407 RDDIAIVN
+407 RW
-415 TQIANLERQR
+415 R
-425 EIVMGMINTEQYG
+425 EE
-438 DNAPNPAAWNPEPV
+438 
-452 KIYGGVI
+452 
-459 AENVE
+459 
-464 WLRQFGTTA
+464 A
-473 QKAQLEIKDW
+473 QKYYDAMRADLANMQRITASMQPPTVELPSVNVQTPKLMPRQVPSAGNPSANNVRRESGGSDQDSAISGI
-483 EKRLGSPLSDEMKAS
+483 RLR
-498 VLKGYESQGS
+498 
-508 VASGPSQQDKA
+508 
-519 IADIRARTQAEEDLI
+519 IAAEEDLI
-534 KRLQQR
+534 DRLKER
-540 AEGAQETG
+540 GT
-548 NADKLVGDLQ
+548 
-558 AEIADATDRR
+558 ATDSRTESDRLVKKLETEISEATDQR
-568 TKANLEGQLVEAQR
+568 TKANLQGQLVEAQR
-582 YQTAQQGRVELEKQ
+582 YQTTQQGRIELEKQ
-596 IQVQDEASKSYLKYI
+596 IQAQEEARKSYLKYI
-611 EDVKKSASA
+611 DDLKKSASA
-620 VGELANKQEEANA
+620 IGDMADKQEAANA
-633 SFGKSKIAVAEK
+633 NFGKSKIAIAEM
-645 AMENARS
+645 AMEKARS
-652 EADSKSGVP
+652 EANNASGVP
-661 WKPEVIDNLEKLAS
+661 WRPEVSEGLAKIA
-675 EHERYVKSLKE
+675 EQHERYVQSLKE
-686 GAYLEAN
+686 GAYIEAS
-693 SKYAEQLKTAQEEY
+693 SKYAEQLKAAKEEY
-707 QLQQYSMSLL
+707 ELQQYSMSLL

-745 KNSYDSNGEQNAINE
+745 KSSYDSNSEKNATKE
-760 ADLISQAR
+760 ADLIAQAR
-768 IAAETKLQTELA
+768 LTAETKLQTELA

-842 NIGANITGMIN
+842 NIGANITGMIT
-853 SGVGWLAGL
+853 SGVGWLSGL
-862 FGGGAGSGASGGGL
+862 FGGGGGSGATGGGL
-876 TNLLSAGSSGYNLY
+876 MNMLSAGSSGYSLY
-890 TGEGLLGQGSRYVAN
+890 TGEGLLGQGARYVGN

-912 APWSAAGIQASGAV
+912 APWSAVGAQASGA
-926 TTPVAGGVGAA
+926 TTYAVGGSLGAA
-937 APGSTAMGTWGTVGT
+937 APGSTTMGPWGTAGT

-1021 LQGQIAANPDAKE
+1021 LQGQIAANPEAKE

-1043 QLYSRVEMLKENY
+1043 QLYSRVEMLQENY

-1146 GSWQEQTSEVTR
+1146 GSWQEQTREVTR

-1168 DGDTEQWARVGRQ
+1168 DSDTEQWARVGRQ
-1181 VTETVTEQIF
+1181 VTEMVTEQIF

-1199 GETAVDALTRM
+1199 GEKAVDALTRM

-1271 RATKVANDGMEER
+1271 RASKVANDGMEER
-1284 ELDLRVGDV
+1284 GLDLRVGDV

-1305 AIADKDEELLAW
+1305 AIADRDEELLAW

-1338 GTNALV
+1338 GTNALA

-1498 KAYESSTS
+1498 NAYESSTS

-1514 AEKLRDEW
+1514 AEKLKDEW

-1539 LLGATEDK
+1539 LLGATQDK

-1582 ELAKASAMSQADV
+1582 ALAKASATSQADV

-1608 TRNFLAN
+1608 TRNFLAH
-1615 KYGVDIGDVKTAE
+1615 KYGVDLGDVKTAE

-1659 VAEVRALRLALDN
+1659 VAEVRALRLSLDN

-1700 DGMPATRTQEEN
+1700 DGMPATRKQEEN

>member
-28 IQNFWSSVEAGSSH
+28 IQGFWSSVETGSRK
-42 SAQSFQLMTSAFQSQ
+42 SAQSFEMMTSAFQSQ

-77 LRQTSQL
+77 VQQTSQV
-84 ALSTYTQDLANVQK
+84 ALTSYTRDLATVQK
-98 EQESANGSA
+98 EQENANGAA

-142 QAQLA
+142 QAQLSA
-147 AVLKSTGETAGWSQE
+147 MLKSTGEAAGWSQE

-176 FSTGE
+176 FSSGE
-181 ITQAQTRLLDYSNV
+181 ITQAQTQLLTYSNV

-207 MDMSSRMGTSVTSS
+207 VDMSSRMGTSVTSS
-221 AETIGQALNTPS
+221 AETIGQALNSPS

-238 LAQQGVRFT
+238 LADKGVQFT

-260 GQVSAA
+260 GQVGAA
-266 QAVVLDALQASYGG
+266 QAVILDALQTSYGG
-280 AAAAARDTLG
+280 AAVAARDTLG
-290 GALENLKNTLTDLMI
+290 GALEALQNSFATAMT
-305 GEGGNIDGLRDS
+305 GDS
-317 VNALSN
+317 GSLQGMRESIESLNE
-323 TLSSAETKQAF
+323 TLSSEATRAGFQTVIGAIAEVVELAVKG
-334 EAIIALMAATTT
+334 ISALG
-346 VAVRLVNTLA
+346 
-356 QLAKGDIAGA
+356 QLANAASLSRK
-366 WMGGDKLNN
+366 
-375 PETALIEY
+375 ETSHKTASTNLEWNKKKY
-383 ETKLKALKE
+383 EEA
-392 QLAAHSGSWFKDLYF
+392 KDLAEAEPGNK
-407 RDDIAIVN
+407 RW
-415 TQIANLERQR
+415 R
-425 EIVMGMINTEQYG
+425 E
-438 DNAPNPAAWNPEPV
+438 
-452 KIYGGVI
+452 K
-459 AENVE
+459 
-464 WLRQFGTTA
+464 A
-473 QKAQLEIKDW
+473 QKYYDAMRADLANMQRITASMQPPVVELPSVNVQTPKLMPRQVPSAGNPSANNVRRESGGSDQDSAISGI
-483 EKRLGSPLSDEMKAS
+483 RLR
-498 VLKGYESQGS
+498 
-508 VASGPSQQDKA
+508 
-519 IADIRARTQAEEDLI
+519 IAAEEDLI
-534 KRLQQR
+534 DRLKER
-540 AEGAQETG
+540 GT
-548 NADKLVGDLQ
+548 
-558 AEIADATDRR
+558 ATDSRTESDRLVKKLETEISEATDQR
-568 TKANLEGQLVEAQR
+568 TKANLQGQLVEAQR
-582 YQTAQQGRVELEKQ
+582 YQTTQQGRIELEKQ
-596 IQVQDEASKSYLKYI
+596 IQAQEEARKSYLKYI
-611 EDVKKSASA
+611 DDLKKSASA
-620 VGELANKQEEANA
+620 IGDMADKQEAANA
-633 SFGKSKIAVAEK
+633 NFGKSKIAIAEM
-645 AMENARS
+645 AMEKSRS
-652 EADSKSGVP
+652 EANNASGVP
-661 WKPEVIDNLEKLAS
+661 WRPEVSEGLAKIA
-675 EHERYVKSLKE
+675 EQHERYVQSLKE
-686 GAYLEAN
+686 GAYIEAS
-693 SKYAEQLKTAQEEY
+693 SKYAEQLKAAKEEY
-707 QLQQYSMSLL
+707 ELQQYSMSLL

-745 KNSYDSNGEQNAINE
+745 KSSYDSNSEKNATKE
-760 ADLISQAR
+760 ADLIAQAR
-768 IAAETKLQTELA
+768 LTAETKLQTELA

-842 NIGANITGMIN
+842 NIGANITGLIT
-853 SGVGWLAGL
+853 SGVGWLSGL
-862 FGGGAGSGASGGGL
+862 FGGGGGSGATGGGL
-876 TNLLSAGSSGYNLY
+876 MNMLSAGSSGYSLY
-890 TGEGLLGQGSRYVAN
+890 TGEGLLGQGARYVGN

-912 APWSAAGIQASGAV
+912 APWSAVGAQASGA
-926 TTPVAGGVGAA
+926 TTYAVGGSLGAA
-937 APGSTAMGTWGTVGT
+937 APGSTTMGPWGTAGT

-1021 LQGQIAANPDAKE
+1021 LQGQIAANPEAKE

-1043 QLYSRVEMLKENY
+1043 QLYSRVEMLQENY

-1116 QLTGLSQEEASAKI
+1116 QLTGLSQDEASAKI

-1146 GSWQEQTSEVTR
+1146 GSWQEQTREVTR

-1168 DGDTEQWARVGRQ
+1168 DSDTEQWARVGRQ

-1199 GETAVDALTRM
+1199 GEKAVDALTRM

-1271 RATKVANDGMEER
+1271 RASKVANDGMEER
-1284 ELDLRVGDV
+1284 GLDLRVGDV

-1305 AIADKDEELLAW
+1305 AIADRDEELLAW

-1338 GTNALV
+1338 GTNALA

-1374 EINEGRGAQAGEWL
+1374 EINEGRGAEAGSWL
-1388 ADTIAV
+1388 ANQISA
-1394 GFEQAIY
+1394 GFEQAVY
-1401 GQAINTIMSSII
+1401 EQAINTILSSMI
-1413 DGVITPVVTAAM
+1413 DGMITPMLTAAL
-1425 TGSAVS
+1425 TGANVADA
-1431 GLVSGAAID
+1431 VSGAAID
-1440 SMMANARA
+1440 NMISNANAA
-1448 AAAALKALLSD
+1448 IQALNTLLTST
-1459 EAFKSM
+1459 EFVEGMEKLKVSVKS
-1465 MDDTIA
+1465 
-1471 LIRDIG
+1471 LGNSIG
-1477 NDVGGVIPKMSTYRP
+1477 VSVPKMRSYQGGVSNLG
-1492 AVQQVT
+1492 
-1498 KAYESSTS
+1498 SSYDS
-1506 AAEAAAKA
+1506 SAKA
-1514 AEKLRDEW
+1514 ANSAADAAKKLADQW
-1522 SKLIDTMSN
+1522 SKTIDAMAN
-1531 EMKRLRGE
+1531 EMKRLRGQ
-1539 LLGATEDK
+1539 LLGSGPDQ
-1547 GAAYYESMF
+1547 GAAYYESLF

-1563 RSGDQDAAAEL
+1563 RSGNQDAADEL

-1582 ELAKASAMSQADV
+1582 ALAKASATSQADV

-1608 TRNFLAN
+1608 TRNFLAH

-1659 VAEVRALRLALDN
+1659 VAEVRALRLSLDN

-1700 DGMPATRTQEEN
+1700 DGMPATRKQEEN

>member
-28 IQNFWSSVEAGSSH
+28 IQGFWSSVETGSRN
-42 SAQSFQLMTSAFQSQ
+42 SAQSFEMMTSAFQSQ

-77 LRQTSQL
+77 VQQTSQV
-84 ALSTYTQDLANVQK
+84 ALTSYTRDLATVQK
-98 EQESANGSA
+98 EQENANGAA

-142 QAQLA
+142 QAQLSA
-147 AVLKSTGETAGWSQE
+147 MLKSTGEAAGWSQE

-176 FSTGE
+176 FSSGE
-181 ITQAQTRLLDYSNV
+181 ITQAQTQLLTYSNV

-207 MDMSSRMGTSVTSS
+207 VDMSSRMGTSVTSS
-221 AETIGQALNTPS
+221 AETIGQALNSPS

-238 LAQQGVRFT
+238 LADKGVQFT

-260 GQVSAA
+260 GQVGAA
-266 QAVVLDALQASYGG
+266 QAVVLDALQTSYGG
-280 AAAAARDTLG
+280 AAVAARDTLG
-290 GALENLKNTLTDLMI
+290 GALEALQNSFATAMT
-305 GEGGNIDGLRDS
+305 GDS
-317 VNALSN
+317 GSLQGMRESIESLNE
-323 TLSSAETKQAF
+323 TLSSEATRAGFQTVIGAIAEVVELAVKG
-334 EAIIALMAATTT
+334 ISALG
-346 VAVRLVNTLA
+346 
-356 QLAKGDIAGA
+356 QLANAASLSRK
-366 WMGGDKLNN
+366 
-375 PETALIEY
+375 ETSHKTASTNLEWNKKKY
-383 ETKLKALKE
+383 EEA
-392 QLAAHSGSWFKDLYF
+392 KDLAEAEPGNK
-407 RDDIAIVN
+407 RW
-415 TQIANLERQR
+415 R
-425 EIVMGMINTEQYG
+425 EE
-438 DNAPNPAAWNPEPV
+438 
-452 KIYGGVI
+452 
-459 AENVE
+459 
-464 WLRQFGTTA
+464 A
-473 QKAQLEIKDW
+473 QKYYDAMRADLANMQRITASMQPPTVELPSVNVQTPKLMPRQVPSAGNPSANNVRRESGGSDQDSAISGI
-483 EKRLGSPLSDEMKAS
+483 RLR
-498 VLKGYESQGS
+498 
-508 VASGPSQQDKA
+508 
-519 IADIRARTQAEEDLI
+519 IAAEEDLI
-534 KRLQQR
+534 DRLKER
-540 AEGAQETG
+540 GT
-548 NADKLVGDLQ
+548 
-558 AEIADATDRR
+558 ATDSRTESDRLVKKLETEISEATDQR
-568 TKANLEGQLVEAQR
+568 TKANLQGQLVEAQR
-582 YQTAQQGRVELEKQ
+582 YQTTQQGRIELEKQ
-596 IQVQDEASKSYLKYI
+596 IQAQEEARKSYLKYI
-611 EDVKKSASA
+611 DDLKKSASA
-620 VGELANKQEEANA
+620 IGDMADKQEAANA
-633 SFGKSKIAVAEK
+633 NFGKSKIAIAEM
-645 AMENARS
+645 AMEKARS
-652 EADSKSGVP
+652 EANNASGVP
-661 WKPEVIDNLEKLAS
+661 WRPEVSEGLAKIA
-675 EHERYVKSLKE
+675 EQHERYVQSLKE
-686 GAYLEAN
+686 GAYIEAS
-693 SKYAEQLKTAQEEY
+693 SKYAEQLKAAKEEY
-707 QLQQYSMSLL
+707 ELQQYSMSLL

-745 KNSYDSNGEQNAINE
+745 KSSYDSNSEKNATKE
-760 ADLISQAR
+760 ADLIAQAR
-768 IAAETKLQTELA
+768 LTAETKLQTELA

-842 NIGANITGMIN
+842 NIGANITGMIT
-853 SGVGWLAGL
+853 SGVGWLSGL
-862 FGGGAGSGASGGGL
+862 FGGSSGLGGSGDGAMSLLSGGS
-876 TNLLSAGSSGYNLY
+876 NAYSLY
-890 TGEGLLGQGSRYVAN
+890 TGEGLLGQTSRYVGSMLGWGSTSTFSAHTINSAN
-905 MVGLGGS
+905 AIGMAGGDPLGFLATSSEAAGAGGS
-912 APWSAAGIQASGAV
+912 
-926 TTPVAGGVGAA
+926 GVGSWFS
-937 APGSTAMGTWGTVGT
+937 GGGW
-952 MAAVVMAAAY
+952 VMSIPIIAAY

-1021 LQGQIAANPDAKE
+1021 LQGQIAANPEAKE

-1043 QLYSRVEMLKENY
+1043 QLYSRVEMLQENY

-1068 VLQDAFKDMRED
+1068 VLQDAFKDIRED

-1146 GSWQEQTSEVTR
+1146 GSWQEQTREVTR

-1168 DGDTEQWARVGRQ
+1168 DSDTEQWARVGRQ

-1199 GETAVDALTRM
+1199 GEKAVDALTRM

-1271 RATKVANDGMEER
+1271 RASKVANDGMEER
-1284 ELDLRVGDV
+1284 GLDLRVGDV

-1305 AIADKDEELLAW
+1305 AIADRDEELLAW

-1338 GTNALV
+1338 GTNALA

-1374 EINEGRGAQAGEWL
+1374 EINEGRGAEAGSWL
-1388 ADTIAV
+1388 ANQISA
-1394 GFEQAIY
+1394 GFEQAVY
-1401 GQAINTIMSSII
+1401 EQAINTILSSMI
-1413 DGVITPVVTAAM
+1413 DGMITPMLTAAL
-1425 TGSAVS
+1425 TGANVADA
-1431 GLVSGAAID
+1431 VSGAAID
-1440 SMMANARA
+1440 NMISNANAA
-1448 AAAALKALLSD
+1448 IQALNTLLTST
-1459 EAFKSM
+1459 EFVEGMEKLKVTVKS
-1465 MDDTIA
+1465 
-1471 LIRDIG
+1471 LGNSIG
-1477 NDVGGVIPKMSTYRP
+1477 VSVPKMRSYQGGVSNLG
-1492 AVQQVT
+1492 
-1498 KAYESSTS
+1498 SSYDS
-1506 AAEAAAKA
+1506 SAKA
-1514 AEKLRDEW
+1514 ANSAADAAKKLADQW
-1522 SKLIDTMSN
+1522 SKTIDAMAN
-1531 EMKRLRGE
+1531 EMKRLRGQ
-1539 LLGATEDK
+1539 LLGSGPDQ
-1547 GAAYYESMF
+1547 GAAYYESLF

-1563 RSGDQDAAAEL
+1563 RSGNQDAADEL

-1582 ELAKASAMSQADV
+1582 ALAKASATSQADV

-1608 TRNFLAN
+1608 TRNFLAH

-1659 VAEVRALRLALDN
+1659 VAEVRALRLSLDN

-1700 DGMPATRTQEEN
+1700 DGMPATRKQEEN

>member
-12 VDLSDLQL
+12 VDLSDLQV

-28 IQNFWSSVEAGSSH
+28 IQGFWSSVEAGSRN
-42 SAQSFQLMTSAFQSQ
+42 SAQSFELMTSAFQSQ

-77 LRQTSQL
+77 VQQTSQV
-84 ALSTYTQDLANVQK
+84 ALSSYSRDLATVQQ
-98 EQESANGSA
+98 EQESANASA
-107 KRWAES
+107 KRWTES

-142 QAQLA
+142 QAQLS
-147 AVLKSTGETAGWSQE
+147 AVLKSTGEAAGWSQE
-162 RLNGMAASLSKSSV
+162 RLNGMATSLSKSSV
-176 FSTGE
+176 FSTGD
-181 ITQAQTRLLDYSNV
+181 ITQAQTQLLNYSNV

-207 MDMSSRMGTSVTSS
+207 VDMSSRMGTSVTSS
-221 AETIGQALNTPS
+221 AETIGQALNSPS

-238 LAQQGVRFT
+238 LADKGVQFT

-260 GQVSAA
+260 GQVGAA
-266 QAVVLDALQASYGG
+266 QAVILDALQTSYGG
-280 AAAAARDTLG
+280 AAVAARDTLG
-290 GALENLKNTLTDLMI
+290 GALEALQHSFATAMTGDSGSLQGMR
-305 GEGGNIDGLRDS
+305 EGIESLND
-317 VNALSN
+317 
-323 TLSSAETKQAF
+323 TLSS
-334 EAIIALMAATTT
+334 EATREGFQTVIGAIAGVIEIAIKGISALG
-346 VAVRLVNTLA
+346 
-356 QLAKGDIAGA
+356 QLANAASLSRKETAHKTASANFDWNKKNYEEAKDLAEAEPGNKRYAAEAQKYYDAMRADHANMQRITASMQPPTIELPTVKVETPKITPRRAPSAGSNSA
-366 WMGGDKLNN
+366 GNAPRESNGGDQ
-375 PETALIEY
+375 EHAI
-383 ETKLKALKE
+383 
-392 QLAAHSGSWFKDLYF
+392 SGIKS
-407 RDDIAIVN
+407 RIA
-415 TQIANLERQR
+415 
-425 EIVMGMINTEQYG
+425 
-438 DNAPNPAAWNPEPV
+438 
-452 KIYGGVI
+452 
-459 AENVE
+459 
-464 WLRQFGTTA
+464 
-473 QKAQLEIKDW
+473 
-483 EKRLGSPLSDEMKAS
+483 
-498 VLKGYESQGS
+498 
-508 VASGPSQQDKA
+508 
-519 IADIRARTQAEEDLI
+519 AEEDLI
-534 KRLQQR
+534 DRLKER
-540 AEGAQETG
+540 AAAAASMSESDQLVM
-548 NADKLVGDLQ
+548 KLQ
-558 AEIADATDRR
+558 KEIARTTDAS
-568 TKANLEGQLVEAQR
+568 TKANLQGQLVEAQR
-582 YQTAQQGRVELEKQ
+582 YQVIQQVRGELEKQ
-596 IQVQDEASKSYLKYI
+596 IQTQDEASKSYLKYI
-611 EDVKKSASA
+611 DDLKKSASA
-620 VGELANKQEEANA
+620 IGDMADKQDVANA
-633 SFGKSKIAVAEK
+633 NFGKSKIAIAEM
-645 AMENARS
+645 AMEKARS
-652 EADSKSGVP
+652 EANNASGVP
-661 WKPEVIDNLEKLAS
+661 WRPEVSEGLAKVA
-675 EHERYVKSLKE
+675 EQHERYVQSLKE
-686 GAYLEAN
+686 GAYIEAS
-693 SKYAEQLKTAQEEY
+693 SKYAEQLKAAKEEY
-707 QLQQYSMSLL
+707 ELQQYSMSLL

-745 KNSYDSNGEQNAINE
+745 KSSYDSNSEKNAIKE
-760 ADLISQAR
+760 ADLIAQAR
-768 IAAETKLQTELA
+768 LTAETKLQTELA

-785 YVTQQASKYGDV
+785 YVTQQASKYADV

-842 NIGANITGMIN
+842 NIGANITGIIT

-862 FGGGAGSGASGGGL
+862 FGGGSGLGGSGDGAMSLLSGGS
-876 TNLLSAGSSGYNLY
+876 NAYSLY
-890 TGEGLLGQGSRYVAN
+890 TGEGLLGQTSRYVGSMLGWGNTATFSAHTLNSAN
-905 MVGLGGS
+905 AIGMAGGDSLGFLATSSEAAGAGGS
-912 APWSAAGIQASGAV
+912 GMGSWFSG
-926 TTPVAGGVGAA
+926 GG
-937 APGSTAMGTWGTVGT
+937 W
-952 MAAVVMAAAY
+952 VMSIPIIAAY

-1103 LDEIHPDTGGKGL
+1103 LDEIHPDTGGNGL
-1116 QLTGLSQEEASAKI
+1116 RLTGLSQEEASAKI

-1323 DFANGVDAVTASLED
+1323 DFANGVDAVNASLEE
-1338 GTNALV
+1338 GSN
-1344 AKLQEI
+1344 KLQHA
-1350 QQIREE
+1350 RET

-1374 EINEGRGAQAGEWL
+1374 EINEGRGAEAGSWL
-1388 ADTIAV
+1388 ANQISA
-1394 GFEQAIY
+1394 GFEQAVY
-1401 GQAINTIMSSII
+1401 EQAVNTILASMI
-1413 DGVITPVVTAAM
+1413 DGMITPMLTAAL
-1425 TGSAVS
+1425 TGANVADA
-1431 GLVSGAAID
+1431 VSGAAID
-1440 SMMANARA
+1440 NMISNANA
-1448 AAAALKALLSD
+1448 ALQALNTLLTST
-1459 EAFKSM
+1459 EFVEGMEKIKVTVKS
-1465 MDDTIA
+1465 
-1471 LIRDIG
+1471 LGNSIG
-1477 NDVGGVIPKMSTYRP
+1477 VSIPKMRSYQGG
-1492 AVQQVT
+1492 V
-1498 KAYESSTS
+1498 SSLGS
-1506 AAEAAAKA
+1506 SYDSSAKA
-1514 AEKLRDEW
+1514 ANSAADAAKKLAEQW
-1522 SKLIDTMSN
+1522 SKTIDAMSN
-1531 EMKRLRGE
+1531 EMKRLRGQ
-1539 LLGATEDK
+1539 LLGSGPDH
-1547 GAAYYESMF
+1547 GAAYYESLF

-1563 RSGDQDAAAEL
+1563 RSGNQDAADEL

-1582 ELAKASAMSQADV
+1582 ELAKASATSQADV

>member
-1 MADLEK
+1 
-7 NIKIG
+7 
-12 VDLSDLQL
+12 
-20 GVHEAINS
+20 
-28 IQNFWSSVEAGSSH
+28 
-42 SAQSFQLMTSAFQSQ
+42 
-57 SSVIQVGIRDTQRF
+57 
-71 SETFVQ
+71 
-77 LRQTSQL
+77 
-84 ALSTYTQDLANVQK
+84 
-98 EQESANGSA
+98 
-107 KRWAES
+107 
-113 TKVVFGLLAQGAP
+113 
-126 AFFGKFITETI
+126 
-137 NAEKQ
+137 
-142 QAQLA
+142 
-147 AVLKSTGETAGWSQE
+147 
-162 RLNGMAASLSKSSV
+162 
-176 FSTGE
+176 
-181 ITQAQTRLLDYSNV
+181 
-195 VGQQFPQAMQAV
+195 
-207 MDMSSRMGTSVTSS
+207 MSSRMGTSVTSS
-221 AETIGQALNTPS
+221 ADTIGKALSVPS
-233 EGLKA
+233 EGLSA

-280 AAAAARDTLG
+280 AAAAAKDTLG
-290 GALENLKNTLTDLMI
+290 GALANLKNTLSDLMT
-305 GEGGNIDGLRDS
+305 GEGGSVDGLRDS

-334 EAIIALMAATTT
+334 EAIISLMAATTT

-356 QLAKGDIAGA
+356 QLANGDVAGA
-366 WMGGDKLNN
+366 LMGGDKLNN
-375 PETALIEY
+375 PETALVEY

-392 QLAAHSGSWFKDLYF
+392 QRAAHSGSWFKDLYF

-452 KIYGGVI
+452 KTYGGAV
-459 AENVE
+459 AENID
-464 WLRQFGTTA
+464 WMRKFGTAA

-483 EKRLGSPLSDEMKAS
+483 EKRLGSPISDEMKAS
-498 VLKGYESQGS
+498 VLKGYESQGN

-534 KRLQQR
+534 KRLRQR
-540 AEGAQETG
+540 ADGAQETG

-558 AEIADATDRR
+558 AEITDATDRR

-582 YQTAQQGRVELEKQ
+582 YQTAQQGRIELEKQ

-611 EDVKKSASA
+611 DDLKKSASA
-620 VGELANKQEEANA
+620 IGEMADKQDTANA
-633 SFGKSKIAVAEK
+633 NFGKSKIAIAEM
-645 AMENARS
+645 AMEKARS
-652 EADSKSGVP
+652 EANNASGVP
-661 WKPEVIDNLEKLAS
+661 WRPEVSEGLAKLADQ
-675 EHERYVKSLKE
+675 HERYVQSLKE
-686 GAYLEAN
+686 GAYIEGS
-693 SKYAEQLKTAQEEY
+693 SKYAEQLKAAKEEY
-707 QLQQYSMSLL
+707 ELQQYSMSLL

-745 KNSYDSNGEQNAINE
+745 KNSYDSNAEQNAIKE

-768 IAAETKLQTELA
+768 ITAETKLQTELA

-785 YVTQQASKYGDV
+785 HVTQQASKYGDV

-842 NIGANITGMIN
+842 NIGANITGMIT
-853 SGVGWLAGL
+853 SGAGMLAGIFGGDSGGGGGGGLMNL
-862 FGGGAGSGASGGGL
+862 FSASSTGYSLYSGQGLVGSASRYVGNLLGWGGGTAGASTYSLGVTGSSTLGLGLPTTGYFAGTAPAAAGSGGAGVSYGAG
-876 TNLLSAGSSGYNLY
+876 
-890 TGEGLLGQGSRYVAN
+890 
-905 MVGLGGS
+905 
-912 APWSAAGIQASGAV
+912 WAALAV
-926 TTPVAGGVGAA
+926 I
-937 APGSTAMGTWGTVGT
+937 
-952 MAAVVMAAAY
+952 AAAY

-1089 LNGDAI
+1089 LNGEAI

-1103 LDEIHPDTGGKGL
+1103 VDEIHPDTGGKGL

-1146 GSWQEQTSEVTR
+1146 GSWQEQTREVTR

-1199 GETAVDALTRM
+1199 GETAVDALTRL

-1271 RATKVANDGMEER
+1271 RATKVANEGMEER
-1284 ELDLRVGDV
+1284 KLDLRVGDV
-1293 DAKKKYRALVDK
+1293 DAKKKYRDLVDK
-1305 AIADKDEELLAW
+1305 AIADKDEKLLAW

-1323 DFANGVDAVTASLED
+1323 DFANGVDAVTASLEE
-1338 GTNALV
+1338 GSN
-1344 AKLQEI
+1344 KLQ
-1350 QQIREE
+1350 QAREN

-1413 DGVITPVVTAAM
+1413 DGVITPVITAAM

-1471 LIRDIG
+1471 LIRNIG
-1477 NDVGGVIPKMSTYRP
+1477 NDVGGIVPKMSTYRP

-1498 KAYESSTS
+1498 KAYDASTS

-1539 LLGATEDK
+1539 LLGATQDK
-1547 GAAYYESMF
+1547 GASYYESMF

-1563 RSGDQDAAAEL
+1563 RSGDQEAAAQL

-1582 ELAKASAMSQADV
+1582 ELAKASAASRAEV

-1628 VGAATAGRVVQA
+1628 VGAASAGRVVQA
-1640 SGNTALLSALQ
+1640 SGNSALLSALQ

-1659 VAEVRALRLALDN
+1659 VAEVRALRVSLDN

>member
-28 IQNFWSSVEAGSSH
+28 IQGFWSSVEAGSRN
-42 SAQSFQLMTSAFQSQ
+42 SAQSFEMMTSAFQSQ

-77 LRQTSQL
+77 VQQTSQV
-84 ALSTYTQDLANVQK
+84 ALTSYTRDLATVQK
-98 EQESANGSA
+98 EQENANGAA

-142 QAQLA
+142 QAQLSA
-147 AVLKSTGETAGWSQE
+147 MLKSTGEAAGWSQE

-176 FSTGE
+176 FSSGE
-181 ITQAQTRLLDYSNV
+181 ITQAQTQLLTYSNV

-207 MDMSSRMGTSVTSS
+207 VDMSSRMGTSVTSS
-221 AETIGQALNTPS
+221 AETIGQALNSPS

-238 LAQQGVRFT
+238 LADKGVQFT

-260 GQVSAA
+260 GQVGAA
-266 QAVVLDALQASYGG
+266 QAVILDALQASYGG
-280 AAAAARDTLG
+280 TAAAARDTLG
-290 GALENLKNTLTDLMI
+290 GALANLKNTVSDLMT
-305 GEGGNIDGLRDS
+305 GEGGNIDGLKDS

-323 TLSSAETKQAF
+323 TLSSAETKKAF

-375 PETALIEY
+375 PETALVDT
-383 ETKLKALKE
+383 ETKLSALKE
-392 QLAAHSGSWFKDLYF
+392 QRTAHSGSWFKNLYF
-407 RDDIAIVN
+407 SDDIAIAN
-415 TQIANLERQR
+415 KQIANLERQR
-425 EIVMGMINTEQYG
+425 EIVLEMINTEQYG

-452 KIYGGVI
+452 KTYGGAV

-464 WLRQFGTTA
+464 WLRKFGSAA
-473 QKAQLEIKDW
+473 QKAQIEVKDW
-483 EKRLGSPLSDEMKAS
+483 EERLGSPLSDEMKAS
-498 VLKGYESQGS
+498 VLKGYERQGS
-508 VASGPSQQDKA
+508 VASGPSQQDKV

-540 AEGAQETG
+540 AAGAQETG
-548 NADKLVGDLQ
+548 NADKLVSDLQ
-558 AEIADATDRR
+558 AQLADATDRR
-568 TKANLEGQLVEAQR
+568 TKSNLEGQLVEAQR
-582 YQTAQQGRVELEKQ
+582 FQAAQQGRLELEKQ
-596 IQVQDEASKSYLKYI
+596 IQAQEEASKSYLKYI
-611 EDVKKSASA
+611 DDLKKAASA
-620 VGELANKQEEANA
+620 IGDMADKQEAANA
-633 SFGKSKIAVAEK
+633 NFGKSKIAIAEM
-645 AMENARS
+645 AMEKSRS
-652 EADSKSGVP
+652 EANNASGVP
-661 WKPEVIDNLEKLAS
+661 WRPEVSEGLAKIA
-675 EHERYVKSLKE
+675 EQHERYVQSLKE
-686 GAYLEAN
+686 GAYIEAS
-693 SKYAEQLKTAQEEY
+693 SKYAEQLKAAKEEY
-707 QLQQYSMSLL
+707 ELQQYSMSLL
-717 GVEESQRQK
+717 GVEETQRQK

-745 KNSYDSNGEQNAINE
+745 KSSYDSNSENSATKE
-760 ADLISQAR
+760 ADLIAQAR
-768 IAAETKLQTELA
+768 LTAETKLQTELA

-842 NIGANITGMIN
+842 NIGANITGLIT
-853 SGVGWLAGL
+853 SGVGWLSGL
-862 FGGGAGSGASGGGL
+862 FGGGGGSGATGGGL
-876 TNLLSAGSSGYNLY
+876 MNMLSAGSSGYSLY
-890 TGEGLLGQGSRYVAN
+890 TGEGLLGQGARYVGN

-912 APWSAAGIQASGAV
+912 APWSAVGAQASGA
-926 TTPVAGGVGAA
+926 TTYAVGGSVGAA
-937 APGSTAMGTWGTVGT
+937 APGSTTMGPWGTAGT

-1021 LQGQIAANPDAKE
+1021 LQGQIAANPEAKE

-1043 QLYSRVEMLKENY
+1043 QLYSRVEMLQENY

-1146 GSWQEQTSEVTR
+1146 GSWQEQTREVTR

-1168 DGDTEQWARVGRQ
+1168 DSDTEQWARVGRQ

-1199 GETAVDALTRM
+1199 GEKAVDALTRM

-1271 RATKVANDGMEER
+1271 RASKVANEGMEER
-1284 ELDLRVGDV
+1284 GLDLRVGDV

-1305 AIADKDEELLAW
+1305 AIADRDEELLAW

-1338 GTNALV
+1338 GTNALA

-1374 EINEGRGAQAGEWL
+1374 EINEGRGAEAGSWL
-1388 ADTIAV
+1388 ANQISA
-1394 GFEQAIY
+1394 GFEQAVY
-1401 GQAINTIMSSII
+1401 EQAINTILSSMI
-1413 DGVITPVVTAAM
+1413 DGMITPMLTAAL
-1425 TGSAVS
+1425 TGANVADA
-1431 GLVSGAAID
+1431 VSGAAID
-1440 SMMANARA
+1440 NMISNANAA
-1448 AAAALKALLSD
+1448 IQALNTLLTST
-1459 EAFKSM
+1459 EFVEGMEKLKVSVKS
-1465 MDDTIA
+1465 
-1471 LIRDIG
+1471 LGNSIG
-1477 NDVGGVIPKMSTYRP
+1477 VSVPKMRSYQGGVSNLG
-1492 AVQQVT
+1492 
-1498 KAYESSTS
+1498 SSYDS
-1506 AAEAAAKA
+1506 SAKA
-1514 AEKLRDEW
+1514 ANSAADAAKKLADQW
-1522 SKLIDTMSN
+1522 SKTIDAMAN
-1531 EMKRLRGE
+1531 EMKRLRGQ
-1539 LLGATEDK
+1539 LLGSGPDQ
-1547 GAAYYESMF
+1547 GAAYYESLF

-1563 RSGDQDAAAEL
+1563 RSGNQDAADEL

-1582 ELAKASAMSQADV
+1582 ALAKASATSQADV

-1608 TRNFLAN
+1608 TRNFLAH
-1615 KYGVDIGDVKTAE
+1615 KYGVDIGDAKTAE

-1659 VAEVRALRLALDN
+1659 VAEVRALRLSLDN

-1687 VQQLNKTLRMWDA
+1687 VQQLSKTLRMWDA
-1700 DGMPATRTQEEN
+1700 DGMPATRKQEEN

>member
-12 VDLSDLQL
+12 VDLSDLQV

-28 IQNFWSSVEAGSSH
+28 IQSFWSSVEAGSRN
-42 SAQSFQLMTSAFQSQ
+42 SAQSFEPMTSAFQSQ
-57 SSVIQVGIRDTQRF
+57 SSVIQVGIRDNQRF

-77 LRQTSQL
+77 VQQTSQV
-84 ALSTYTQDLANVQK
+84 ALSTYSRDLATVQQ
-98 EQESANGSA
+98 EQESANASA
-107 KRWAES
+107 KRWTES

-142 QAQLA
+142 QAQLS
-147 AVLKSTGETAGWSQE
+147 AVLKSTGEAAGWSQE
-162 RLNGMAASLSKSSV
+162 RLNGMATSLSKSSV
-176 FSTGE
+176 FSTGD
-181 ITQAQTRLLDYSNV
+181 ITQAQTQLLNYSNV

-207 MDMSSRMGTSVTSS
+207 VDMSSRMGTSVTSS
-221 AETIGQALNTPS
+221 AETIGQALNSPS

-238 LAQQGVRFT
+238 LADKGVQFT

-260 GQVSAA
+260 GQVGAA
-266 QAVVLDALQASYGG
+266 QAVILDALQTSYGG
-280 AAAAARDTLG
+280 AAVAARDTLG
-290 GALENLKNTLTDLMI
+290 GALEALQHSFATAMTGDSGSLQGMR
-305 GEGGNIDGLRDS
+305 EGIESLND
-317 VNALSN
+317 
-323 TLSSAETKQAF
+323 TLSS
-334 EAIIALMAATTT
+334 EATREGFQTVIGAIAGVIEIAIKGISALG
-346 VAVRLVNTLA
+346 
-356 QLAKGDIAGA
+356 QLANAASLSRKETAHKTASANFDWNKKNYEEAKDLAEAEPGNKRYAAEAQKYYDAMRADHANMQRITASMQPPTIELPTVKVETPKITPRRAPSAGSNSA
-366 WMGGDKLNN
+366 GNAPRESNGGDQ
-375 PETALIEY
+375 EHAI
-383 ETKLKALKE
+383 
-392 QLAAHSGSWFKDLYF
+392 SGIKS
-407 RDDIAIVN
+407 RIA
-415 TQIANLERQR
+415 
-425 EIVMGMINTEQYG
+425 
-438 DNAPNPAAWNPEPV
+438 
-452 KIYGGVI
+452 
-459 AENVE
+459 
-464 WLRQFGTTA
+464 
-473 QKAQLEIKDW
+473 
-483 EKRLGSPLSDEMKAS
+483 
-498 VLKGYESQGS
+498 
-508 VASGPSQQDKA
+508 
-519 IADIRARTQAEEDLI
+519 AEEDLI
-534 KRLQQR
+534 DRLKER
-540 AEGAQETG
+540 AAAAASMSESDQLVM
-548 NADKLVGDLQ
+548 KLQ
-558 AEIADATDRR
+558 KEIARTTDAS
-568 TKANLEGQLVEAQR
+568 TKANLQGQLVEAQR
-582 YQTAQQGRVELEKQ
+582 YQVIQQVRGELEKQ
-596 IQVQDEASKSYLKYI
+596 IQTQDEASKSYLKYI
-611 EDVKKSASA
+611 DDLKKSASA
-620 VGELANKQEEANA
+620 IGDMADKQDVANA
-633 SFGKSKIAVAEK
+633 NFGKSKIAIAEM
-645 AMENARS
+645 AMEKARS
-652 EADSKSGVP
+652 EANNASGVP
-661 WKPEVIDNLEKLAS
+661 WRPEVSEGLAKVA
-675 EHERYVKSLKE
+675 EQHERYVQSLKE
-686 GAYLEAN
+686 GAYIEAS
-693 SKYAEQLKTAQEEY
+693 SKYAEQLKAAKEEY
-707 QLQQYSMSLL
+707 ELQQYSMSLL

-745 KNSYDSNGEQNAINE
+745 KSSYDSNSEKNAIKE
-760 ADLISQAR
+760 ADLIAQAR
-768 IAAETKLQTELA
+768 LTAETKLQTELA

-785 YVTQQASKYGDV
+785 YVTQQASKYADV

-822 TVLTSISDALYKAF
+822 TVLTSISDALFKAF

-842 NIGANITGMIN
+842 NIGANITGIIT

-862 FGGGAGSGASGGGL
+862 FGGGSGLGGSGDGAMSLLSGGS
-876 TNLLSAGSSGYNLY
+876 NAYSLY
-890 TGEGLLGQGSRYVAN
+890 TGEGLLGQTSRYVGSMLGWGNTATFSAHTLNSAN
-905 MVGLGGS
+905 AIGMAGGDSLGFLATSSEAAGAGGS
-912 APWSAAGIQASGAV
+912 GMGSWFSG
-926 TTPVAGGVGAA
+926 GG
-937 APGSTAMGTWGTVGT
+937 W
-952 MAAVVMAAAY
+952 VMSIPIIAAY

-1021 LQGQIAANPDAKE
+1021 LQGQIAANPEAKE

-1271 RATKVANDGMEER
+1271 RATKMANDGMEER

-1305 AIADKDEELLAW
+1305 AIADKDQELLAW

-1338 GTNALV
+1338 GTNAL
-1344 AKLQEI
+1344 AEKLQEI

-1563 RSGDQDAAAEL
+1563 RSGDQDAAEEL

-1582 ELAKASAMSQADV
+1582 ELAKASATSQADV

-1651 ASSDNPVL
+1651 GSSDNPVL

>member
-28 IQNFWSSVEAGSSH
+28 IQGFWSSVETGSRN
-42 SAQSFQLMTSAFQSQ
+42 SAQSFEMMTSAFQSQ
-57 SSVIQVGIRDTQRF
+57 SSVIQVGIRDTERF

-77 LRQTSQL
+77 VQQTSQV
-84 ALSTYTQDLANVQK
+84 ALTSYTRDLATVQK
-98 EQESANGSA
+98 EQENANGAA

-142 QAQLA
+142 QAQLSA
-147 AVLKSTGETAGWSQE
+147 MLKSTGEAAGWSQE

-176 FSTGE
+176 FSSGE
-181 ITQAQTRLLDYSNV
+181 ITQAQTQLLTYSNV

-207 MDMSSRMGTSVTSS
+207 VDMSSRMGTSVTSS
-221 AETIGQALNTPS
+221 AETIGQALNSPS

-238 LAQQGVRFT
+238 LADKGVQFT

-260 GQVSAA
+260 GQVGAA
-266 QAVVLDALQASYGG
+266 QAVILDALQTSYGG
-280 AAAAARDTLG
+280 AAVAARDTLG
-290 GALENLKNTLTDLMI
+290 GALEALQNSFATAMT
-305 GEGGNIDGLRDS
+305 GDS
-317 VNALSN
+317 GSLQGMRESIESLNE
-323 TLSSAETKQAF
+323 TLSSEATRAGFQTVISGLAGIVELAATGISVIGQFANAISMNIKGAQHASLERQFDFAKTELDRLQSRLRLDPGKNNVELQEEAKRLRDTMVRASLEMQKITASMAKQAGV
-334 EAIIALMAATTT
+334 AIIPSID
-346 VAVRLVNTLA
+346 VPAVEVGTRAVQAQTEAVTKNAA
-356 QLAKGDIAGA
+356 QLGATAQASSRAVTQGATASTDAAKNAQVAYQRLRTSIQSKTEASENDIEVAA
-366 WMGGDKLNN
+366 RLKD
-375 PETALIEY
+375 A
-383 ETKLKALKE
+383 TKDTSAQIKRDVEAYKE
-392 QLAAHSGSWFKDLYF
+392 QLAVQEELAKAYAKQYDEATRVRLAVNDL
-407 RDDIAIVN
+407 RKA
-415 TQIANLERQR
+415 
-425 EIVMGMINTEQYG
+425 
-438 DNAPNPAAWNPEPV
+438 
-452 KIYGGVI
+452 
-459 AENVE
+459 AENDTKRLELEASLIGASNAERKVAIQLYDLQIEKQKQLDLVRNVSYPGSVE
-464 WLRQFGTTA
+464 DARKARAVEEANVEEIYA
-473 QKAQLEIKDW
+473 QKA
-483 EKRLGSPLSDEMKAS
+483 AN
-498 VLKGYESQGS
+498 
-508 VASGPSQQDKA
+508 
-519 IADIRARTQAEEDLI
+519 IAGQA
-534 KRLQQR
+534 
-540 AEGAQETG
+540 
-548 NADKLVGDLQ
+548 
-558 AEIADATDRR
+558 
-568 TKANLEGQLVEAQR
+568 
-582 YQTAQQGRVELEKQ
+582 
-596 IQVQDEASKSYLKYI
+596 YI
-611 EDVKKSASA
+611 EEWSSTVQKVEDIFVS
-620 VGELANKQEEANA
+620 GLTGMLNN
-633 SFGKSKIAVAEK
+633 GKSGW
-645 AMENARS
+645 
-652 EADSKSGVP
+652 DSFC
-661 WKPEVIDNLEKLAS
+661 
-675 EHERYVKSLKE
+675 KSLKSSFSTMVAKE
-686 GAYLEAN
+686 I
-693 SKYAEQLKTAQEEY
+693 YAMFAKPFVVQLVG
-707 QLQQYSMSLL
+707 SFMGVMGGVGRLL
-717 GVEESQRQK
+717 G
-726 LLAVRKA
+726 
-733 ELQLAREIEQIK
+733 
-745 KNSYDSNGEQNAINE
+745 
-760 ADLISQAR
+760 
-768 IAAETKLQTELA
+768 
-780 RIQDQ
+780 
-785 YVTQQASKYGDV
+785 
-797 VRQGFADFLN
+797 GFASDDSSGGNLLGTASNINTIYSVGSAAYAGSLGNYFLQGPIAS
-807 NGAQGLKNLGKSLKT
+807 GANYLGVGNLT
-822 TVLTSISDALYKAF
+822 TSIGNYLNWGTAKPTLDMLL
-836 AQKFVM
+836 
-842 NIGANITGMIN
+842 GTG
-853 SGVGWLAGL
+853 SSSAASAG
-862 FGGGAGSGASGGGL
+862 GGGAGLGYGAG
-876 TNLLSAGSSGYNLY
+876 
-890 TGEGLLGQGSRYVAN
+890 
-905 MVGLGGS
+905 
-912 APWSAAGIQASGAV
+912 W
-926 TTPVAGGVGAA
+926 AA
-937 APGSTAMGTWGTVGT
+937 AA
-952 MAAVVMAAAY
+952 VMAAAY

-1021 LQGQIAANPDAKE
+1021 LQGQIAANPEAKE

-1043 QLYSRVEMLKENY
+1043 QLYSRVEMLQENY

-1146 GSWQEQTSEVTR
+1146 GSWQEQTREVTR

-1168 DGDTEQWARVGRQ
+1168 DSDTEQWARVGRQ

-1199 GETAVDALTRM
+1199 GEKAVDALTRM

-1271 RATKVANDGMEER
+1271 RASKVANDGMEER
-1284 ELDLRVGDV
+1284 GLDLRVGDV

-1305 AIADKDEELLAW
+1305 AIADRDEELLAW

-1338 GTNALV
+1338 GTNALA

-1374 EINEGRGAQAGEWL
+1374 EINEGRGAEAGSWL
-1388 ADTIAV
+1388 ANQISA
-1394 GFEQAIY
+1394 GFEQAVY
-1401 GQAINTIMSSII
+1401 EQAINTILSSMI
-1413 DGVITPVVTAAM
+1413 DGMITPMLTAAL
-1425 TGSAVS
+1425 TGANVADA
-1431 GLVSGAAID
+1431 VSGAAID
-1440 SMMANARA
+1440 NMISNANAA
-1448 AAAALKALLSD
+1448 IQALNTLLTST
-1459 EAFKSM
+1459 EFVEGMEKLKVSVKS
-1465 MDDTIA
+1465 
-1471 LIRDIG
+1471 LGNSIG
-1477 NDVGGVIPKMSTYRP
+1477 VSVPKMRSYQGGVSNLG
-1492 AVQQVT
+1492 
-1498 KAYESSTS
+1498 SSYDS
-1506 AAEAAAKA
+1506 SAKA
-1514 AEKLRDEW
+1514 ANSAADAAKKLADQW
-1522 SKLIDTMSN
+1522 SKTIDAMAN
-1531 EMKRLRGE
+1531 EMKRLRGQ
-1539 LLGATEDK
+1539 LLGSGPDQ
-1547 GAAYYESMF
+1547 GAAYYESLF

-1563 RSGDQDAAAEL
+1563 RSGNQDAADEL

-1582 ELAKASAMSQADV
+1582 ALAKASATSQADV

-1608 TRNFLAN
+1608 TRNFLAH

-1659 VAEVRALRLALDN
+1659 VAEVRALRLSLDN

-1700 DGMPATRTQEEN
+1700 DGMPATRKQEEN